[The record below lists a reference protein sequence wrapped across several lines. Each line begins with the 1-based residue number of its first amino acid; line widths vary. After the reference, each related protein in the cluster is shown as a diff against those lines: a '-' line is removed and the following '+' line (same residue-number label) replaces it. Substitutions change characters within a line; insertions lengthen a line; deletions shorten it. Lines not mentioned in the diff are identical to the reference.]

1 MFHLQSLELLHWDYC
16 QRITLPLDG
25 AIITIAGPNGSG
37 KTTLLDAM
45 RTLLGLECS
54 GGRTYKTYARHANA
68 DTAWLRATVDNSPR
82 GRQNSSR
89 PFASSLLYAD
99 QVTLACR
106 IERHGGGSGG
116 DWQRRY
122 MIVDGVQT
130 IEALTERGEKDWM
143 GVEAWKRR
151 LEAAGLT
158 RAIGRVLA
166 LEQGQ
171 TDRLCE
177 LSPRELL
184 RLVFE
189 VFGDQEVLDR
199 YDQARSHQQHLLK
212 EVEQATHEL
221 SHTQEQL
228 SDLANRVNSYQ
239 RYQLRLKERERLATE
254 VLPVLQW
261 SEARQRTAQSL
272 RDLHRQRLFGAND
285 LRNMAAKRAELHAL
299 FQANDAAKQQL
310 LDLEAQRKA
319 ARLAF
324 DAAREAERPGELLS
338 KREDELKAL
347 AAVET
352 DVLELTQRL
361 EELSSRQHAL
371 RESFTRHND
380 QSSKAQAAMASLV
393 GQRLP
398 PPPTDVTRFRRALD
412 DAGIAHHVLAD
423 CIDIAD
429 EAWRAAAEG
438 LLRPSRW
445 VVVLAHS
452 SDEGRAFGLAA
463 KERYRHYVVADGE
476 TVPAVAPKDSLLAAL
491 KINAKIPGW
500 LLRQL
505 GSIRCVKDIKADT
518 ESGAKLGG
526 EWITPE
532 AYYRD
537 GRGGRSLW
545 VEPRDFQYG
554 TSALDARRASLERE
568 LSRYDGELT
577 RVAKEQADV
586 ERQLKDAQRAAQ
598 GHKAA
603 QELSER
609 AAEFAEGRARLP
621 ALRQARVESSTRMG
635 ALEAEHDRALTQ
647 ATRSERD
654 YEAAQGGL
662 KASEENVL
670 RIQRDQEGRRQD
682 LTLAAKASKAARAN
696 FPVSWV
702 GLTKIAALR
711 DEFEN
716 AKQAEIAM
724 RHVQQELDTGLAGKT
739 WETDAAV
746 QDRHARMSVSV
757 LEQTTQL
764 DDRRASNEMAR
775 IAAFNAR
782 ERYIDVLRAT
792 VRRYKKNVQELGEL
806 AGVMAQAELPHLDN
820 DDAVLAQAGL
830 QVRFNFD
837 GKGEVGLNDGEASGG
852 QQVLKSLILL
862 VGLMKDDDSPGGF
875 VFIDEPFAHL
885 DVRNIQLVGH
895 FLRSTRAQYLLTTP
909 ITHNVEVFEPSEITL
924 VTSKK
929 ARGARWAPPIAV
941 LARRPEKSIYD

>member
-16 QRITLPLDG
+16 QRVSMPLDG

-54 GGRTYKTYARHANA
+54 GGRTFRTYARHANA
-68 DTAWLRATVDNSPR
+68 ETAWLRALVDNRPR

-89 PFASSLLYAD
+89 PFGSSLLYAD

-106 IERHGGGSGG
+106 IERHGG

-122 MIVDGVQT
+122 VMVDGVHE
-130 IEALTERGEKDWM
+130 IEALATRPEKDWM
-143 GVEAWKRR
+143 GIEAWKRR

-177 LSPRELL
+177 LSPKELL

-199 YDQARSHQQHLLK
+199 YDQARSHQQQLLK

-221 SHTQEQL
+221 SHTQAQL

-239 RYQLRLKERERLATE
+239 QYQLRLKERERLASE
-254 VLPVLQW
+254 VVPVLQW
-261 SEARQRTAQSL
+261 AELRQRTAQSL
-272 RDLHRQRLFGAND
+272 RELHRQRLFAAHD
-285 LRNMAAKRAELHAL
+285 QRHMADKRAELHRL
-299 FQANDAAKQQL
+299 FEAQQAAKQKL
-310 LDLEAQRKA
+310 LDLESERKA
-319 ARLAF
+319 ARAAF
-324 DAAREAERPGELLS
+324 DAARESERPFELLA
-338 KREDELKAL
+338 KREEELKTL
-347 AAVET
+347 AAVEA
-352 DVLELTQRL
+352 DAQELTQRL
-361 EELSSRQHAL
+361 ESLASQQHGL
-371 RESFTRHND
+371 RESFTRAND
-380 QSSKAQAAMASLV
+380 QSRKAQAALEAMT

-398 PPPTDVTRFRRALD
+398 PPPAEVTRFRRALD
-412 DAGIAHHVLAD
+412 EAGISHHVLAD

-429 EAWRAAAEG
+429 ETWRAAAEG
-438 LLRPSRW
+438 MLRPSRW

-452 SDEGRAFGLAA
+452 SDEGRAFSLAS
-463 KERYRHYVVADGE
+463 KERYRHYVVADAE
-476 TVPAVAPKDSLLAAL
+476 QAPAVAPKDSLLAAL
-491 KINAKIPGW
+491 KINAKVPGW
-500 LLRQL
+500 MLRQL
-505 GSIRCVKDIKADT
+505 GGIRCVKDT
-518 ESGAKLGG
+518 EAGARAGG
-526 EWITPE
+526 EWITPD

-545 VEPRDFQYG
+545 VEPREYQFG
-554 TSALDARRASLERE
+554 VSAMESRRKALEAE
-568 LSRYDGELT
+568 LARYDGELT
-577 RVAKEQADV
+577 RIAKEQAEV

-609 AAEFAEGRARLP
+609 SDEFAEGRARLP
-621 ALRQARVESSTRMG
+621 ALRQARIEASTRMG
-635 ALEAEHDRALTQ
+635 ALEQEHDRALTQ
-647 ATRSERD
+647 STRSERD

-670 RIQRDQEGRRQD
+670 RVQREHESRRQD
-682 LTLAAKASKAARAN
+682 LTLAARASRAARAN
-696 FPVSWV
+696 FPASW
-702 GLTKIAALR
+702 LQPAKLQALR

-716 AKQAEIAM
+716 AKQAEIAA
-724 RHVQQELDTGLAGKT
+724 RHVQAELDTGV
-739 WETDAAV
+739 WETDPQV
-746 QDRHARMSVSV
+746 QERHARMSVSV
-757 LEQTTQL
+757 LEQSTQL

-806 AGVMAQAELPHLDN
+806 AGVLAQAELPHLDN
-820 DDAVLAQAGL
+820 DDTVLAQAGL
-830 QVRFNFD
+830 HVKFNFD

-929 ARGARWAPPIAV
+929 SRGERWAPPIAV
-941 LARRPEKSIYD
+941 LARRPEKALYD

>member
-16 QRITLPLDG
+16 QRVSMPLDG

-54 GGRTYKTYARHANA
+54 GGRTFRTYARHANA
-68 DTAWLRATVDNSPR
+68 ETAWLRALVDNRPR

-89 PFASSLLYAD
+89 PFGSSLLYAD

-106 IERHGGGSGG
+106 IERHGG

-122 MIVDGVQT
+122 VMVDGVHE
-130 IEALTERGEKDWM
+130 IEALASRPEKDWM
-143 GVEAWKRR
+143 GIEAWKRR

-177 LSPRELL
+177 LSPKELL

-199 YDQARSHQQHLLK
+199 YDQARSHQQQLLK

-221 SHTQEQL
+221 SHTQAQL

-239 RYQLRLKERERLATE
+239 QYQLRLKERERLASE
-254 VLPVLQW
+254 VVPVLQW
-261 SEARQRTAQSL
+261 AESRQRTAQSL
-272 RDLHRQRLFGAND
+272 RELHRQRLFAAHD
-285 LRNMAAKRAELHAL
+285 QRHMADKRAELHRL
-299 FQANDAAKQQL
+299 FEAQQAAKQKL
-310 LDLEAQRKA
+310 LDLESERKA
-319 ARLAF
+319 ARAAF
-324 DAAREAERPGELLS
+324 DAARESERPFELLA
-338 KREDELKAL
+338 KREEELKTL
-347 AAVET
+347 AAVEA
-352 DVLELTQRL
+352 DAQELTQRL
-361 EELSSRQHAL
+361 ESLASQQHAL
-371 RESFTRHND
+371 RESFTRAND
-380 QSSKAQAAMASLV
+380 QSRKAQAALEAMT

-398 PPPTDVTRFRRALD
+398 PPPAEVTRFRRALD
-412 DAGIAHHVLAD
+412 EAGITHHVLAD

-429 EAWRAAAEG
+429 ETWRAAAEG
-438 LLRPSRW
+438 MLRPSRW

-452 SDEGRAFGLAA
+452 SDEGRAFGLAS
-463 KERYRHYVVADGE
+463 KERYRHYVVADAE
-476 TVPAVAPKDSLLAAL
+476 HAPAVAPKDSLLAAL
-491 KINAKIPGW
+491 KINAKVPGW
-500 LLRQL
+500 MLRQL
-505 GSIRCVKDIKADT
+505 GGIRCVKDT
-518 ESGAKLGG
+518 EAGARAGG
-526 EWITPE
+526 EWITPD

-545 VEPRDFQYG
+545 VEPREYQFG
-554 TSALDARRASLERE
+554 VSAMESRRKALEAE
-568 LSRYDGELT
+568 LARYDGELT
-577 RVAKEQADV
+577 RIAKEEV

-603 QELSER
+603 KELSER
-609 AAEFAEGRARLP
+609 SDEFAEGRARLP
-621 ALRQARVESSTRMG
+621 ALRQARIEASTRMG
-635 ALEAEHDRALTQ
+635 ALEQEHDRALTQ
-647 ATRSERD
+647 STRSERD

-670 RIQRDQEGRRQD
+670 RVQREHENRRQD
-682 LTLAAKASKAARAN
+682 LTLAARASREARAS
-696 FPVSWV
+696 FPASWV
-702 GLTKIAALR
+702 QPAKLQALR

-716 AKQAEIAM
+716 AKQAEIAA
-724 RHVQQELDTGLAGKT
+724 RHVQAELDTGV
-739 WETDAAV
+739 WETDPQV
-746 QDRHARMSVSV
+746 QERHARMSVSV
-757 LEQTTQL
+757 LEQSTQL

-806 AGVMAQAELPHLDN
+806 AGVLAQAELPHLDN
-820 DDAVLAQAGL
+820 DDTVLAQAGL
-830 QVRFNFD
+830 HVKFNFD

-929 ARGARWAPPIAV
+929 SRGERWAPPIAV
-941 LARRPEKSIYD
+941 LARRPEKALYD

>member
-16 QRITLPLDG
+16 RRVSMPLDG
-25 AIITIAGPNGSG
+25 NIITIAGPNGSG

-68 DTAWLRATVDNSPR
+68 EHAWLRALVDNRPR

-106 IERHGGGSGG
+106 ISRQGG
-116 DWQRRY
+116 DWVRRY
-122 MIVDGVQT
+122 ILVDGVHE
-130 IEALTERGEKDWM
+130 IEELDTKADKDWL
-143 GVEAWKRR
+143 GIEAWKKR

-177 LSPRELL
+177 LSPKELL

-199 YDQARSHQQHLLK
+199 YELARNHQQQLVK
-212 EVEQATHEL
+212 EVEQAQHEL
-221 SHTQEQL
+221 SHAQAQL
-228 SDLANRVNSYQ
+228 SDLSNRVNSYQ
-239 RYQLRLKERERLATE
+239 QYQLRLKERERLATE
-254 VLPVLQW
+254 VVPVLQW
-261 SEARQRTAQSL
+261 SEQRQRTAQQL
-272 RDLHRQRLFGAND
+272 RELHRQRLFARSDERGISD
-285 LRNMAAKRAELHAL
+285 KRAQLLAL
-299 FQANDAAKQQL
+299 FKAQEAARDKL
-310 LDLEAQRKA
+310 ADLEQQRKEARQAFEA
-319 ARLAF
+319 AR
-324 DAAREAERPGELLS
+324 DGERPMEQLA
-338 KREDELKAL
+338 KREDDLKAL

-352 DVLELTQRL
+352 DGAALTAKL
-361 EELSSRQHAL
+361 EELGTRQHQL
-371 RESFTRHND
+371 RESFTRQND
-380 QSSKAQAAMASLV
+380 QQRKAQQAMDELTGHRV
-393 GQRLP
+393 P
-398 PPPTDVTRFRRALD
+398 PPPSEVTRFRKALD
-412 DAGIAHHVLAD
+412 EAGIAHHVLAD
-423 CIDIAD
+423 AIDIAD
-429 EAWRAAAEG
+429 DAWRAAAEG
-438 LLRPSRW
+438 FLRPSRW
-445 VVVLAHS
+445 VVVLARS
-452 SDEGRAFGLAA
+452 SDEGQAYRIASR
-463 KERYRHYVVADGE
+463 ERYRHYVVADGE
-476 TVPAVAPKDSLLAAL
+476 HAPAVSPKDSLLSVL
-491 KINAKIPGW
+491 KFNAKAPGW

-505 GSIRCVKDIKADT
+505 ASIRCVADT
-518 ESGAKLGG
+518 EKGAQAGG
-526 EWITPE
+526 EWITTE

-545 VEPRDFQYG
+545 VEPREYQFGD
-554 TSALDARRASLERE
+554 SALDARRASL
-568 LSRYDGELT
+568 DKELT
-577 RVAKEQADV
+577 RYDLELSKLAKEQLEI

-603 QELSER
+603 QELVER
-609 AAEFAEGRARLP
+609 AEEFAEARARLP
-621 ALRQARVESSTRMG
+621 GLRQSRIEAATRMA
-635 ALEAEHDRALTQ
+635 ALDQEHDRTVAA
-647 ATRSERD
+647 ATRTERD
-654 YEAAQGGL
+654 YESAQASL
-662 KASEENVL
+662 KASEDNVL
-670 RIQRDQEGRRQD
+670 RAERDWAGKRDD
-682 LTLAAKASKAARAN
+682 LIATARASREARAK
-696 FPVSWV
+696 FPAAWV
-702 GLTKIAALR
+702 HPMRLQALR

-716 AKQAEIAM
+716 AKQAEIAS
-724 RHVQQELDTGLAGKT
+724 RHVQQELDTGV
-739 WETDAAV
+739 WETDAGV
-746 QDRHARMSVSV
+746 QERHARMQVAV

-806 AGVMAQAELPHLDN
+806 AGVHAQAELPHLDN
-820 DDAVLAQAGL
+820 DDTVLAQAGL
-830 QVRFNFD
+830 HVKFNFD

-862 VGLMKDDDSPGGF
+862 VGLMKDDDAPGGF

-895 FLRSTRAQYLLTTP
+895 FLKSTRAQYLLTTP

-929 ARGARWAPPIAV
+929 PRGERWAPPIAV
-941 LARRPEKSIYD
+941 LARRPEKSVYG

>member
-16 QRITLPLDG
+16 RRVSMPLDG

-68 DTAWLRATVDNSPR
+68 ESAWLRALVDNRPR

-99 QVTLACR
+99 QVTLVCR
-106 IERHGGGSGG
+106 IERHGG

-122 MIVDGVQT
+122 MMVDGVHE
-130 IEALTERGEKDWM
+130 IEALAERGDKDWM
-143 GVEAWKRR
+143 GIEAWRRR

-177 LSPRELL
+177 LSPKELL

-221 SHTQEQL
+221 SHTQAQL
-228 SDLANRVNSYQ
+228 SDLANRVNSFQ
-239 RYQLRLKERERLATE
+239 QYQLRQKERERLATE

-261 SEARQRTAQSL
+261 SEARARTAQGL
-272 RDLHRQRLFGAND
+272 RELHRQRLFAGAD
-285 LRNMAAKRAELHAL
+285 ARQQAARRAELHSLFEAL
-299 FQANDAAKQQL
+299 ERAKQRL
-310 LDLEAQRKA
+310 VELEAERRQTRA
-319 ARLAF
+319 AF
-324 DAAREAERPGELLS
+324 DAAREAERPLELLA
-338 KREDELKAL
+338 KREEELRTL

-352 DVLELTQRL
+352 DAQELAQRV
-361 EELSSRQHAL
+361 EQLSGEQHRL
-371 RESFTRHND
+371 REAFTRAND
-380 QSSKAQAAMASLV
+380 QSRKAQAALEALS

-398 PPPTDVTRFRRALD
+398 PPPAEVTRFRRALD

-429 EAWRAAAEG
+429 ESWRAAAEG
-438 LLRPSRW
+438 MLRPSRW
-445 VVVLAHS
+445 VVVLQRSGDEAH
-452 SDEGRAFGLAA
+452 AFALASR
-463 KERYRHYVVADGE
+463 ERYRHYVVAE
-476 TVPAVAPKDSLLAAL
+476 AENVPASVPPDSLLAAL
-491 KINAKIPGW
+491 RFNAKAPGW
-500 LLRQL
+500 LIRQL
-505 GSIRCVKDIKADT
+505 GGIRRVKDT
-518 ESGAKLGG
+518 EAGAKVGG
-526 EWITPE
+526 EWITPD
-532 AYYRD
+532 AYYKD

-545 VEPRDFQYG
+545 VEPRDFQFG
-554 TSALDARRASLERE
+554 VSALESRRKALESELNRYDAE
-568 LSRYDGELT
+568 LSRI
-577 RVAKEQADV
+577 AKEQAEV
-586 ERQLKDAQRAAQ
+586 ERQFKDAQRAAL

-603 QELSER
+603 QELAEKAEDF
-609 AAEFAEGRARLP
+609 AAVRERLP
-621 ALRQARVESSTRMG
+621 ALRQARVEASGRMT
-635 ALEAEHDRALTQ
+635 ALDAEHDRALTQ
-647 ATRSERD
+647 HSRSERD
-654 YEAAQGGL
+654 YESAQASL
-662 KASEENVL
+662 KASEENVG
-670 RIQRDQEGRRQD
+670 RAQREHEGRKRELLAQARESR
-682 LTLAAKASKAARAN
+682 AAKARFPAA
-696 FPVSWV
+696 WV
-702 GLTKIAALR
+702 TPAALQALR

-716 AKQAEIAM
+716 AKQAEIAG
-724 RHVQQELDTGLAGKT
+724 RHVQAELENGV
-739 WETDAAV
+739 WETDPQV

-757 LEQTTQL
+757 LEQTAQL

-820 DDAVLAQAGL
+820 DDMVLAQAGL
-830 QVRFNFD
+830 QVKFNFD

-929 ARGARWAPPIAV
+929 PRGERWAPPIAV

>member
-16 QRITLPLDG
+16 QRVSMPLDG

-54 GGRTYKTYARHANA
+54 GGRTFRTYARHANA
-68 DTAWLRATVDNSPR
+68 ETAWLRALVDNRPR

-89 PFASSLLYAD
+89 PFGSSLLYAD

-106 IERHGGGSGG
+106 IERHGG

-122 MIVDGVQT
+122 VMVDGVHE
-130 IEALTERGEKDWM
+130 IEALATRPEKDWM
-143 GVEAWKRR
+143 GIEAWKRR

-177 LSPRELL
+177 LSPKELL

-199 YDQARSHQQHLLK
+199 YDQARSHQQQLLK

-221 SHTQEQL
+221 SHTQAQL

-239 RYQLRLKERERLATE
+239 QYQLRLKERERLASE
-254 VLPVLQW
+254 VVPVLQW
-261 SEARQRTAQSL
+261 AESRQRAAHSL
-272 RDLHRQRLFGAND
+272 RELHRQRLFAAHD
-285 LRNMAAKRAELHAL
+285 QRHMADKRAELHRL
-299 FQANDAAKQQL
+299 FEAQQAAKQKL
-310 LDLEAQRKA
+310 LDLESERKA
-319 ARLAF
+319 ARAAF
-324 DAAREAERPGELLS
+324 DAARESERPFELLA
-338 KREDELKAL
+338 KREEELKTL
-347 AAVET
+347 AAVEA
-352 DVLELTQRL
+352 DAQELTQRL
-361 EELSSRQHAL
+361 ESLASQQHGL
-371 RESFTRHND
+371 RESFTRAND
-380 QSSKAQAAMASLV
+380 QSRKAQAALEAMT

-398 PPPTDVTRFRRALD
+398 PPPAEVTRFRRALD
-412 DAGIAHHVLAD
+412 EAGITHHVLAD

-429 EAWRAAAEG
+429 ETWRAAAEG
-438 LLRPSRW
+438 MLRPSRW
-445 VVVLAHS
+445 VVVLAHG

-463 KERYRHYVVADGE
+463 KERYRHYVVADAE
-476 TVPAVAPKDSLLAAL
+476 HAPAVAPKDSLLAAL
-491 KINAKIPGW
+491 KINAKVPGW
-500 LLRQL
+500 MLRQL
-505 GSIRCVKDIKADT
+505 GGIRCVKDT
-518 ESGAKLGG
+518 EAGARAGG
-526 EWITPE
+526 EWITPD

-545 VEPRDFQYG
+545 VEPREYQFG
-554 TSALDARRASLERE
+554 VSAMESRRKALEAE
-568 LSRYDGELT
+568 LARYDGELT
-577 RVAKEQADV
+577 RIAKEQAEV

-603 QELSER
+603 KELSER
-609 AAEFAEGRARLP
+609 SDEFAEGRARLP
-621 ALRQARVESSTRMG
+621 ALRQARIEASTRMG
-635 ALEAEHDRALTQ
+635 ALEQEHDRALTQ
-647 ATRSERD
+647 STRSERD

-670 RIQRDQEGRRQD
+670 RVQREHESRRQD
-682 LTLAAKASKAARAN
+682 LTLAARASREARAN
-696 FPVSWV
+696 FPASWV
-702 GLTKIAALR
+702 QPAKLQALR

-716 AKQAEIAM
+716 AKQAEIAA
-724 RHVQQELDTGLAGKT
+724 RHVQAELDTGV
-739 WETDAAV
+739 WETDPQV
-746 QDRHARMSVSV
+746 QERHARMSVSV
-757 LEQTTQL
+757 LEQSTQL

-806 AGVMAQAELPHLDN
+806 AGVLAQAELPHLDN
-820 DDAVLAQAGL
+820 DDTVLAQAGL
-830 QVRFNFD
+830 QVKFNFD

-929 ARGARWAPPIAV
+929 SRGERWAPPIAV
-941 LARRPEKSIYD
+941 LARRPEKALYD

>member
-16 QRITLPLDG
+16 QRVSMPLDG

-68 DTAWLRATVDNSPR
+68 ETAWLRALVDNRAR

-89 PFASSLLYAD
+89 PFASSLLYSD

-106 IERHGGGSGG
+106 IERHGG

-122 MIVDGVQT
+122 VMLDGVHE
-130 IEALTERGEKDWM
+130 IEALAEKAEKDWL
-143 GVEAWKRR
+143 GIEAWKRR

-177 LSPRELL
+177 LSPKELL

-199 YDQARSHQQHLLK
+199 YDQARSHQQSLLK
-212 EVEQATHEL
+212 EVEQAAHEL
-221 SHTQEQL
+221 SHTQAQL

-239 RYQLRLKERERLATE
+239 QYQLRLKERERLATE
-254 VLPVLQW
+254 VVPVLQW
-261 SEARQRTAQSL
+261 AESRTRTAQNL
-272 RDLHRQRLFGAND
+272 RDLHRQRLFAASD
-285 LRNMAAKRAELHAL
+285 KRQMSAKRAELHAL
-299 FQANDAAKQQL
+299 HLGHEAAKQKL
-310 LDLEAQRKA
+310 VDLEAERKL
-319 ARLAF
+319 ARSAF
-324 DAAREAERPGELLS
+324 DSAREAERPVELLA
-338 KREDELKAL
+338 KREEELKAL
-347 AAVET
+347 AAVES
-352 DVLELTQRL
+352 DGQELTQRL
-361 EELSSRQHAL
+361 EELSSRQHTL
-371 RESFTRHND
+371 RESFTRQND
-380 QSSKAQAAMASLV
+380 QSRKAQAAMEALS

-398 PPPTDVTRFRRALD
+398 PPPPEVTRFRRALD
-412 DAGIAHHVLAD
+412 EAGIAHHVLAD

-476 TVPAVAPKDSLLAAL
+476 NAPAQAPKDSLLAAL
-491 KINAKIPGW
+491 KINAKLPGW

-505 GSIRCVKDIKADT
+505 ATIRCVKDTDT
-518 ESGAKLGG
+518 GAKAGG

-545 VEPRDFQYG
+545 VEARDYQFG
-554 TSALDARRASLERE
+554 TSALDSRRASLERE
-568 LSRYDGELT
+568 LSRYDSELS
-577 RVAKEQADV
+577 RIAKEQAEV
-586 ERQLKDAQRAAQ
+586 ERQLKDVQRAAQ

-603 QELSER
+603 RELAER
-609 AAEFAEGRARLP
+609 ADEFAEGRARL
-621 ALRQARVESSTRMG
+621 AGLRQARIEAATRMA
-635 ALEAEHDRALTQ
+635 ALDAEHDRALTA

-670 RIQRDQEGRRQD
+670 RVLREHESRRQD
-682 LTLAAKASKAARAN
+682 LALAAKASREARER
-696 FPVSWV
+696 FPASWTLPAKV
-702 GLTKIAALR
+702 QALR

-716 AKQAEIAM
+716 AKQAEIAA
-724 RHVQQELDTGLAGKT
+724 RHVQQELDTGV
-739 WETDAAV
+739 WETDPAV
-746 QDRHARMSVSV
+746 QERHARMNVSV
-757 LEQTTQL
+757 LEQSSQL
-764 DDRRASNEMAR
+764 EDRRASNEMAR

-820 DDAVLAQAGL
+820 DDMVLAQAGL
-830 QVRFNFD
+830 HVRFNFD

-862 VGLMKDDDSPGGF
+862 VGLMKDDETPGGF

-895 FLRSTRAQYLLTTP
+895 FLRSTRAQYVLTTP
-909 ITHNVEVFEPSEITL
+909 ITHNVEVFEPADITL

-929 ARGARWAPPIAV
+929 AKGARWAPPIGV
-941 LARRPEKSIYD
+941 LQRRVQTFEG

>member
-16 QRITLPLDG
+16 RRVSMPLDG
-25 AIITIAGPNGSG
+25 NIITIAGPNGSG

-68 DTAWLRATVDNSPR
+68 ETAWLRALVDNRPR

-89 PFASSLLYAD
+89 PFASSLLYSD

-106 IERHGGGSGG
+106 ISRQGG
-116 DWQRRY
+116 DWVRRY
-122 MIVDGVQT
+122 IVADGVNE
-130 IEALTERGEKDWM
+130 IEALDVKPDKDWL
-143 GVEAWKRR
+143 GIEAWKKR

-177 LSPRELL
+177 LSPKELL

-199 YDQARSHQQHLLK
+199 YELARNHQQQLLK
-212 EVEQATHEL
+212 EVDQATHEL
-221 SHTQEQL
+221 SHAQAQL
-228 SDLANRVNSYQ
+228 SDLSNRVNSYQ
-239 RYQLRLKERERLATE
+239 QYQLRLKERERLATE
-254 VLPVLQW
+254 VVPVLQW
-261 SEARQRTAQSL
+261 SEQRQRTAQQL
-272 RDLHRQRLFGAND
+272 RELHRQRLFARSDERGMSD
-285 LRNMAAKRAELHAL
+285 KRAHLLAL
-299 FQANDAAKQQL
+299 FQAQ
-310 LDLEAQRKA
+310 
-319 ARLAF
+319 
-324 DAAREAERPGELLS
+324 DAARNRLSELETQRKEARQAFEAARDGERPMEQLV
-338 KREDELKAL
+338 KREEDLKAL

-352 DVLELTQRL
+352 DGAALTSRL
-361 EELSSRQHAL
+361 EELGTRQHQL
-371 RESFTRHND
+371 RESFTRQND
-380 QSSKAQAAMASLV
+380 QLRKAQAAMDELT

-398 PPPTDVTRFRRALD
+398 PPPQEVTRFRKALD
-412 DAGIAHHVLAD
+412 EAGIQHHVLAD
-423 CIDIAD
+423 CIDISD
-429 EAWRAAAEG
+429 DQWRAAAEG
-438 LLRPSRW
+438 FLRPSRW
-445 VVVLAHS
+445 VVVLAHG
-452 SDEGRAFGLAA
+452 SDESQAYRLASR
-463 KERYRHYVVADGE
+463 ERYRHYVVADGE
-476 TVPAVAPKDSLLAAL
+476 HAPTVSPKDSLLSVL
-491 KINAKIPGW
+491 KFNAKAPGW

-505 GSIRCVKDIKADT
+505 ASIRCVADT
-518 ESGAKLGG
+518 DQGARAGG
-526 EWITPE
+526 EWITPD

-545 VEPRDFQYG
+545 VEPREFQFG
-554 TSALDARRASLERE
+554 VSALDARRASLEKELARYDLE
-568 LSRYDGELT
+568 LSKI
-577 RVAKEQADV
+577 AKEQV
-586 ERQLKDAQRAAQ
+586 EIERQLKDAQRAAQ

-603 QELSER
+603 QELVER
-609 AAEFAEGRARLP
+609 AEEFAQARARLP
-621 ALRQARVESSTRMG
+621 GLRQSRIEAATRM
-635 ALEAEHDRALTQ
+635 ATLDQEHDRAVAQ
-647 ATRSERD
+647 NTRTERD
-654 YEAAQGGL
+654 YEAAQASL
-662 KASEENVL
+662 KASEDNVS
-670 RIQRDQEGRRQD
+670 RAERDWASRRDD
-682 LTLAAKASKAARAN
+682 LLAQARASKEAKSR
-696 FPVSWV
+696 FPSGWV
-702 GLTKIAALR
+702 HPLRLVALR

-716 AKQAEIAM
+716 AKQAEIAS
-724 RHVQQELDTGLAGKT
+724 RHVQQELDTGV
-739 WETDAAV
+739 WETDPQV
-746 QDRHARMSVSV
+746 QDRHARMQVAV

-806 AGVMAQAELPHLDN
+806 AGVHAQAELPHLDN
-820 DDAVLAQAGL
+820 DDTVLAQAGL
-830 QVRFNFD
+830 HVKFNFD

-862 VGLMKDDDSPGGF
+862 VGLMKDDDAPGGF

-895 FLRSTRAQYLLTTP
+895 FLKSTRAQYLLTTP

-929 ARGARWAPPIAV
+929 PRGERWAPPIAV
-941 LARRPEKSIYD
+941 LARRPEVSVYG

>member
-16 QRITLPLDG
+16 RRVSMPLDG
-25 AIITIAGPNGSG
+25 NIITIAGPNGSG

-68 DTAWLRATVDNSPR
+68 EHAWLRALVDNRPR

-106 IERHGGGSGG
+106 ISRQGG
-116 DWQRRY
+116 DWVRRY
-122 MIVDGVQT
+122 ILVDGVHE
-130 IEALTERGEKDWM
+130 IEELDTKADKDWL
-143 GVEAWKRR
+143 GIEAWKKR

-177 LSPRELL
+177 LSPKELL

-199 YDQARSHQQHLLK
+199 YELARNHQQQLVK
-212 EVEQATHEL
+212 EVEQAQHEL
-221 SHTQEQL
+221 SHAQAQL
-228 SDLANRVNSYQ
+228 SDLSNRVNSYQ
-239 RYQLRLKERERLATE
+239 QYQLRLKERERLATE
-254 VLPVLQW
+254 VVPVLQW
-261 SEARQRTAQSL
+261 SEQRQRTAQQL
-272 RDLHRQRLFGAND
+272 RELHRQRLFARSDERGISDKRAQ
-285 LRNMAAKRAELHAL
+285 LLALFKAQEAAKDKLA
-299 FQANDAAKQQL
+299 
-310 LDLEAQRKA
+310 DLEQQRKQ
-319 ARLAF
+319 ARQAF
-324 DAAREAERPGELLS
+324 EAAREGERPMEQLA
-338 KREDELKAL
+338 KREDDLKAL

-352 DVLELTQRL
+352 DGAALTAKL
-361 EELSSRQHAL
+361 EELGTRQHQL
-371 RESFTRHND
+371 RESFTRQND
-380 QSSKAQAAMASLV
+380 QQRKAQQAMDELTGHRV
-393 GQRLP
+393 P
-398 PPPTDVTRFRRALD
+398 PPPSEVTRFRKALD
-412 DAGIAHHVLAD
+412 EAGIAHHVLAD
-423 CIDIAD
+423 AIDIAD
-429 EAWRAAAEG
+429 DQWRAAAEG
-438 LLRPSRW
+438 FLRPSRW
-445 VVVLAHS
+445 VVVLARA
-452 SDEGRAFGLAA
+452 SDESQAYRIASR
-463 KERYRHYVVADGE
+463 ERYRHYVVADGE
-476 TVPAVAPKDSLLAAL
+476 HAPAVSPKDSLLSVL
-491 KINAKIPGW
+491 KFNAKAPGW

-505 GSIRCVKDIKADT
+505 ASIRCVADT
-518 ESGAKLGG
+518 EKGAQAGG
-526 EWITPE
+526 EWITTE

-545 VEPRDFQYG
+545 VEPREYQFGD
-554 TSALDARRASLERE
+554 SALDARRASL
-568 LSRYDGELT
+568 DKELT
-577 RVAKEQADV
+577 RYDLELSKLAKEQLEI

-603 QELSER
+603 QELVER
-609 AAEFAEGRARLP
+609 AEEFAEARARLP
-621 ALRQARVESSTRMG
+621 GLRQSRIEAATRMA
-635 ALEAEHDRALTQ
+635 ALDQEHDRTVAA
-647 ATRSERD
+647 ATRTERD
-654 YEAAQGGL
+654 YESAQASL
-662 KASEENVL
+662 KASEDNVL
-670 RIQRDQEGRRQD
+670 RAERDWAGKRDD
-682 LTLAAKASKAARAN
+682 LIATARASREARTK
-696 FPVSWV
+696 FPAAWV
-702 GLTKIAALR
+702 HPMRLQALR

-716 AKQAEIAM
+716 AKQAEIAS
-724 RHVQQELDTGLAGKT
+724 RHVQQELDTGV
-739 WETDAAV
+739 WETDAGV
-746 QDRHARMSVSV
+746 QERHARMQVAV

-806 AGVMAQAELPHLDN
+806 AGVHAQAELPHLDN
-820 DDAVLAQAGL
+820 DDTVLAQAGL
-830 QVRFNFD
+830 HVKFNFD

-862 VGLMKDDDSPGGF
+862 VGLMKDDDAPGGF

-895 FLRSTRAQYLLTTP
+895 FLKSTRAQYLLTTP

-929 ARGARWAPPIAV
+929 PRGERWAPPIAV
-941 LARRPEKSIYD
+941 LARRPEKSVYG

>member
-16 QRITLPLDG
+16 RRVSMPLDG
-25 AIITIAGPNGSG
+25 NIITIAGPNGSG

-68 DTAWLRATVDNSPR
+68 ETAWLRALVDNRPR

-106 IERHGGGSGG
+106 ISRQGG
-116 DWQRRY
+116 DWVRRY
-122 MIVDGVQT
+122 IVADGVNE
-130 IEALTERGEKDWM
+130 IEALDQKPDKDWL
-143 GVEAWKRR
+143 GIEAWKKR

-177 LSPRELL
+177 LSPKELL

-199 YDQARSHQQHLLK
+199 YELARNHQQQLLK
-212 EVEQATHEL
+212 EVEQAAHEL
-221 SHTQEQL
+221 SHAQAQL
-228 SDLANRVNSYQ
+228 SDLSNRVNSYQ
-239 RYQLRLKERERLATE
+239 QYQLRLKERERLATE
-254 VLPVLQW
+254 VVPVLQW
-261 SEARQRTAQSL
+261 SEQRQRTAQQL
-272 RDLHRQRLFGAND
+272 RELHRQRLFARSDARG
-285 LRNMAAKRAELHAL
+285 MSEKRAHLMSL
-299 FQANDAAKQQL
+299 FQAQEAARHRL
-310 LDLEAQRKA
+310 SELETQRKEARQAFEA
-319 ARLAF
+319 AR
-324 DAAREAERPGELLS
+324 DGERPMEQLV
-338 KREDELKAL
+338 KREEDLKAL

-352 DVLELTQRL
+352 DGAALTTRL
-361 EELSSRQHAL
+361 EELGTRQHQL

-380 QSSKAQAAMASLV
+380 QLRKAQAAMDELT

-398 PPPTDVTRFRRALD
+398 PPPQEVTRFRKALD
-412 DAGIAHHVLAD
+412 EAGIAHHVLAD
-423 CIDIAD
+423 CIDISD
-429 EAWRAAAEG
+429 DQWRAAAEG
-438 LLRPSRW
+438 FLRPSRW

-452 SDEGRAFGLAA
+452 SDESQAYRLASR
-463 KERYRHYVVADGE
+463 ERYRHYVVADGE
-476 TVPAVAPKDSLLAAL
+476 QAPAVSPKGSLLSVL
-491 KINAKIPGW
+491 KFNAKAPGW

-505 GSIRCVKDIKADT
+505 ASIRCVADT
-518 ESGAKLGG
+518 EEGARAGG
-526 EWITPE
+526 EWITPD

-545 VEPRDFQYG
+545 VELREFQFG
-554 TSALDARRASLERE
+554 VSALDARRASLEKELARYDLE
-568 LSRYDGELT
+568 LSRI
-577 RVAKEQADV
+577 AKEQVDI

-603 QELSER
+603 LELVERSE
-609 AAEFAEGRARLP
+609 EFAQARARLP
-621 ALRQARVESSTRMG
+621 GLRQSRIEASTRM
-635 ALEAEHDRALTQ
+635 ASLDQEHDRVVAQ
-647 ATRSERD
+647 GTRSERD
-654 YEAAQGGL
+654 YEAAQASL
-662 KASEENVL
+662 KASEDNVS
-670 RIQRDQEGRRQD
+670 RAERDWGSRRDD
-682 LTLAAKASKAARAN
+682 LMAQARLSREARAR
-696 FPVSWV
+696 FPSGWTHPAR
-702 GLTKIAALR
+702 LASLR

-716 AKQAEIAM
+716 AKQAEIAA
-724 RHVQQELDTGLAGKT
+724 RHVQQELDTGV
-739 WETDAAV
+739 WETDPQV
-746 QDRHARMSVSV
+746 QDRHARMQVAV

-806 AGVMAQAELPHLDN
+806 AGVHAQAELPHLDN
-820 DDAVLAQAGL
+820 DDTVLAQAGL
-830 QVRFNFD
+830 HVKFNFD

-895 FLRSTRAQYLLTTP
+895 FLKSTRAQYLLTTP

-929 ARGARWAPPIAV
+929 PRGERWAPPIAV
-941 LARRPEKSIYD
+941 LARRPEVSVYG

>member
-16 QRITLPLDG
+16 RRVSMPLDG

-68 DTAWLRATVDNSPR
+68 ESAWLRALVDNRPR

-99 QVTLACR
+99 QVTLVCR
-106 IERHGGGSGG
+106 IERHGG

-122 MIVDGVQT
+122 MMMDGVHE
-130 IEALTERGEKDWM
+130 IEALAERGDKDWM
-143 GVEAWKRR
+143 GIEAWRRR

-177 LSPRELL
+177 LSPKELL

-221 SHTQEQL
+221 SHTQAQL
-228 SDLANRVNSYQ
+228 SDLANRVNSFQ
-239 RYQLRLKERERLATE
+239 QYQLRQKERERLATE

-261 SEARQRTAQSL
+261 SEARARTAQGL
-272 RDLHRQRLFGAND
+272 RELHRQRLFAGAD
-285 LRNMAAKRAELHAL
+285 ARQQAARRAELHGL
-299 FQANDAAKQQL
+299 FEAQERAKQRL
-310 LDLEAQRKA
+310 VELETERRQTRA
-319 ARLAF
+319 AF
-324 DAAREAERPGELLS
+324 DAAREAERPLELLA
-338 KREDELKAL
+338 KREEELRTL

-352 DVLELTQRL
+352 DAQELAQRV
-361 EELSSRQHAL
+361 EQLSGEQHRL
-371 RESFTRHND
+371 REGFTRAND
-380 QSSKAQAAMASLV
+380 QSRKAQAALEALS

-398 PPPTDVTRFRRALD
+398 PPPAEVTRFRRALD

-438 LLRPSRW
+438 MLRPSRW
-445 VVVLAHS
+445 VVVLQRSGDEAH
-452 SDEGRAFGLAA
+452 AFALASR
-463 KERYRHYVVADGE
+463 ERYRHYVVAE
-476 TVPAVAPKDSLLAAL
+476 AENVPASVPPDSLLAAL
-491 KINAKIPGW
+491 RFNAKAPGW
-500 LLRQL
+500 LIRQL
-505 GSIRCVKDIKADT
+505 GGIRRVKDT
-518 ESGAKLGG
+518 EAGAKVGG
-526 EWITPE
+526 EWITPD
-532 AYYRD
+532 AYYKD

-545 VEPRDFQYG
+545 VEPRDFQFG
-554 TSALDARRASLERE
+554 VSALESRRKALESELNRYDAE
-568 LSRYDGELT
+568 LSRI
-577 RVAKEQADV
+577 AKEQAEV
-586 ERQLKDAQRAAQ
+586 ERQFKDAQRAAQ

-603 QELSER
+603 QELAEKAEDF
-609 AAEFAEGRARLP
+609 AAVRERLP
-621 ALRQARVESSTRMG
+621 ALRQARVEASGRMT
-635 ALEAEHDRALTQ
+635 ALDAEHDRALTQ
-647 ATRSERD
+647 HSRSERD
-654 YEAAQGGL
+654 YESAQASL
-662 KASEENVL
+662 KASEENVG
-670 RIQRDQEGRRQD
+670 RAQREHEGRKRELLAQARESR
-682 LTLAAKASKAARAN
+682 AAKARFPAA
-696 FPVSWV
+696 WV
-702 GLTKIAALR
+702 TPATVQALR

-716 AKQAEIAM
+716 AKQAEIAG
-724 RHVQQELDTGLAGKT
+724 RHVQAELENGV
-739 WETDAAV
+739 WETDPQV

-757 LEQTTQL
+757 LEQTAQL

-820 DDAVLAQAGL
+820 DDMVLAQAGL
-830 QVRFNFD
+830 QVKFNFD

-929 ARGARWAPPIAV
+929 PRGERWAPPIAV

>member
-16 QRITLPLDG
+16 RRVSMPLDG
-25 AIITIAGPNGSG
+25 NIITIAGPNGSG

-68 DTAWLRATVDNSPR
+68 EHAWLRALVDNRPR

-89 PFASSLLYAD
+89 PFASSLLYSD

-106 IERHGGGSGG
+106 ISRQGG
-116 DWQRRY
+116 DWVRRY
-122 MIVDGVQT
+122 IVADGVHE
-130 IEALTERGEKDWM
+130 IEELDTKGDKDWL
-143 GVEAWKRR
+143 GIEAWKKR

-177 LSPRELL
+177 LSPKELL

-199 YDQARSHQQHLLK
+199 YELARNHQQQLLK
-212 EVEQATHEL
+212 EVEQSSHEL
-221 SHTQEQL
+221 SHAQAQL

-239 RYQLRLKERERLATE
+239 QYQLRLKERERLATE
-254 VLPVLQW
+254 VVPVLQW
-261 SEARQRTAQSL
+261 SEQRQRTAQQL
-272 RDLHRQRLFGAND
+272 RELHRQRLFARSDERGISD
-285 LRNMAAKRAELHAL
+285 KRAHLLAL
-299 FQANDAAKQQL
+299 FKAQEAARDKL
-310 LDLEAQRKA
+310 SELEAQRKEARQAFEA
-319 ARLAF
+319 AR
-324 DAAREAERPGELLS
+324 DGERPMEQLA
-338 KREDELKAL
+338 KREDDLKAL

-352 DVLELTQRL
+352 DGAALTAKL
-361 EELSSRQHAL
+361 EELGTRQHQL
-371 RESFTRHND
+371 RESFTRQND
-380 QSSKAQAAMASLV
+380 QQRKAQAAMDELT

-398 PPPTDVTRFRRALD
+398 PPPVEVTRFRKALD
-412 DAGIAHHVLAD
+412 EAGIAHHVLAD
-423 CIDIAD
+423 AIDIAD
-429 EAWRAAAEG
+429 DQWRAAAEG
-438 LLRPSRW
+438 FLRPSRW
-445 VVVLAHS
+445 VVVLARA
-452 SDEGRAFGLAA
+452 SDESQAYRIASR
-463 KERYRHYVVADGE
+463 ERYRHYVVADGE
-476 TVPAVAPKDSLLAAL
+476 HAPAVSPKDSLLSVL
-491 KINAKIPGW
+491 KFNAKAPGW

-505 GSIRCVKDIKADT
+505 ASIRCVADT
-518 ESGAKLGG
+518 EKGAQAGG
-526 EWITPE
+526 EWITTE

-545 VEPRDFQYG
+545 VEPREYQFGD
-554 TSALDARRASLERE
+554 SALDARRASL
-568 LSRYDGELT
+568 DKELT
-577 RVAKEQADV
+577 RYDLELSKLAKEQLEI

-603 QELSER
+603 QELVER
-609 AAEFAEGRARLP
+609 AEEFAEARARLP
-621 ALRQARVESSTRMG
+621 GLRQSRIEAATRMG
-635 ALEAEHDRALTQ
+635 ALDQEHDRTVAA
-647 ATRSERD
+647 ATRTERD
-654 YEAAQGGL
+654 YEAAQASL
-662 KASEENVL
+662 KASEENVS
-670 RIQRDQEGRRQD
+670 RAERDWATRRAD
-682 LTLAAKASKAARAN
+682 LVATAKASHEARSK
-696 FPVSWV
+696 FPAQW
-702 GLTKIAALR
+702 LHPMRLNALR

-716 AKQAEIAM
+716 AKQAEIAS
-724 RHVQQELDTGLAGKT
+724 RHVQQELDTGV
-739 WETDAAV
+739 WETDAGV
-746 QDRHARMSVSV
+746 QERHARMQLAV

-792 VRRYKKNVQELGEL
+792 VRRYKKNVQDLGEL
-806 AGVMAQAELPHLDN
+806 AGVHAQAELPHLDN
-820 DDAVLAQAGL
+820 DDTVLAQAGL
-830 QVRFNFD
+830 HVKFNFD

-862 VGLMKDDDSPGGF
+862 VGLMKDDDAPGGF

-895 FLRSTRAQYLLTTP
+895 FLKSTRAQYLLTTP

-929 ARGARWAPPIAV
+929 PRGERWAPPIAV
-941 LARRPEKSIYD
+941 LARRPEKSVYD

>member
-16 QRITLPLDG
+16 QRVSMPLDG

-68 DTAWLRATVDNSPR
+68 ETAWLRALVDNRAR

-89 PFASSLLYAD
+89 PFASSLLYSD

-106 IERHGGGSGG
+106 IERHGG

-122 MIVDGVQT
+122 VMLDGVHE
-130 IEALTERGEKDWM
+130 IEALAEKAEKDWL
-143 GVEAWKRR
+143 GIEAWKRR

-177 LSPRELL
+177 LSPKELL

-199 YDQARSHQQHLLK
+199 YDQARSHQQSLLK
-212 EVEQATHEL
+212 EVEQAAHEL
-221 SHTQEQL
+221 SHTQAQL

-239 RYQLRLKERERLATE
+239 QYQLRLKERERLATE
-254 VLPVLQW
+254 VVPVLQW
-261 SEARQRTAQSL
+261 AESRARTAQNL
-272 RDLHRQRLFGAND
+272 RELHRQRLFAASD
-285 LRNMAAKRAELHAL
+285 KRQMSAKRAELHAL
-299 FQANDAAKQQL
+299 HLGHEAAKQKL
-310 LDLEAQRKA
+310 VDLEAERKL
-319 ARLAF
+319 ARGAF
-324 DAAREAERPGELLS
+324 DAAREAERPVELLA
-338 KREDELKAL
+338 KREEELKAL
-347 AAVET
+347 AAVES
-352 DVLELTQRL
+352 DGQELTQRL
-361 EELSSRQHAL
+361 EELSSRQHTL
-371 RESFTRHND
+371 RESFTRQND
-380 QSSKAQAAMASLV
+380 QSRKAQAAMEALS

-398 PPPTDVTRFRRALD
+398 PPPPEVTRFRRALD
-412 DAGIAHHVLAD
+412 EAGIAHHVLAD

-452 SDEGRAFGLAA
+452 GDEGRAFGLAA

-476 TVPAVAPKDSLLAAL
+476 NAPAQAPKDSLLAAL
-491 KINAKIPGW
+491 KINAKLPGW

-505 GSIRCVKDIKADT
+505 ATIRCVKDTDT
-518 ESGAKLGG
+518 GAKAGG

-545 VEPRDFQYG
+545 VEARDYQFG
-554 TSALDARRASLERE
+554 TSALDSRRASLERE
-568 LSRYDGELT
+568 LSRYDSELS
-577 RVAKEQADV
+577 RIAKEQAEV
-586 ERQLKDAQRAAQ
+586 ERQLKDVQRAAQ

-603 QELSER
+603 RELAER
-609 AAEFAEGRARLP
+609 AAEFAEGRARL
-621 ALRQARVESSTRMG
+621 AGLRQARIEAATRMA
-635 ALEAEHDRALTQ
+635 ALDAEHDRALTA

-670 RIQRDQEGRRQD
+670 RVLREHESRRQD
-682 LTLAAKASKAARAN
+682 LALAAKASREARER
-696 FPVSWV
+696 FPASWTQPAKV
-702 GLTKIAALR
+702 QALR

-716 AKQAEIAM
+716 AKQAEIAA
-724 RHVQQELDTGLAGKT
+724 RHVQQELDTGV
-739 WETDAAV
+739 WETDPAV
-746 QDRHARMSVSV
+746 QERHARMNVSV
-757 LEQTTQL
+757 LEQSSQL
-764 DDRRASNEMAR
+764 EDRRASNEMAR

-820 DDAVLAQAGL
+820 DDMVLAQAGL
-830 QVRFNFD
+830 HVRFNFD

-862 VGLMKDDDSPGGF
+862 VGLMKDDETPGGF

-929 ARGARWAPPIAV
+929 PRGERWAPPIAV
-941 LARRPEKSIYD
+941 ITRRPEKSIYD

>member
-16 QRITLPLDG
+16 RRVSMPLDG
-25 AIITIAGPNGSG
+25 NIITIAGPNGSG

-68 DTAWLRATVDNSPR
+68 ETAWLRALVDNRPR

-106 IERHGGGSGG
+106 IERHGG

-122 MIVDGVQT
+122 LLVDGVHE
-130 IEALTERGEKDWM
+130 IEALAERAEKDWL
-143 GVEAWKRR
+143 GIEAWKKR

-177 LSPRELL
+177 LSPKELL

-199 YDQARSHQQHLLK
+199 YDQARSHQQQLSK
-212 EVEQATHEL
+212 EVELAAHEL
-221 SHTQEQL
+221 SHTQAQL

-239 RYQLRLKERERLATE
+239 QYQLRLKERERLATE
-254 VLPVLQW
+254 VVPVLQW
-261 SEARQRTAQSL
+261 SEGRLRTAQAL
-272 RDLHRQRLFGAND
+272 RELHRQRLFASGD
-285 LRNMAAKRAELHAL
+285 QRNMAAKRAELHAL
-299 FQANDAAKQQL
+299 FEKHEAAKQEL
-310 LDLEAQRKA
+310 LDLERQRKE
-319 ARLAF
+319 ARAAF
-324 DAAREAERPGELLS
+324 DAAREAERPAELLA
-338 KREDELKAL
+338 KREEELKAL
-347 AAVET
+347 SAVEA
-352 DVLELTQRL
+352 DAKELTARL
-361 EELSSRQHAL
+361 EELGNRQHAL
-371 RESFTRHND
+371 RESYTRTND
-380 QSSKAQAAMASLV
+380 QSRKAQAAMDALQ

-398 PPPTDVTRFRRALD
+398 PPPPEVTRFRKALD
-412 DAGIAHHVLAD
+412 EAGIAHHVLAD

-438 LLRPSRW
+438 FLRPSRW
-445 VVVLAHS
+445 VVVLERS
-452 SDEGRAFGLAA
+452 GDESRAFSLAA
-463 KERYRHYVVADGE
+463 KERYRHYVVGDSE
-476 TVPAVAPKDSLLAAL
+476 HVPSVVPKDSLLSAL
-491 KINAKIPGW
+491 KVSAKLPGW
-500 LLRQL
+500 LIRQL
-505 GSIRCVKDIKADT
+505 GGIRCVKDT
-518 ESGAKLGG
+518 EAGRDAGG
-526 EWITPE
+526 EWITPD

-545 VEPRDFQYG
+545 VEPREYQFG
-554 TSALDARRASLERE
+554 VSALDSRRQSLERE
-568 LSRYDGELT
+568 LARYDGELT
-577 RVAKEQADV
+577 RIAKEQAEV

-603 QELSER
+603 LELSER
-609 AAEFAEGRARLP
+609 SDEFAECRARMP
-621 ALRQARVESSTRMG
+621 ALRQARVEAATRM
-635 ALEAEHDRALTQ
+635 AQLDQAHDRALAQ
-647 ATRSERD
+647 VTRSERD
-654 YEAAQGGL
+654 YESAQGSL

-670 RIQRDQEGRRQD
+670 RVQRDQEGRLRE
-682 LTLAAKASKAARAN
+682 LKAAAKASREARAK
-696 FPVSWV
+696 FPSSWTQPARV
-702 GLTKIAALR
+702 AALR

-724 RHVQQELDTGLAGKT
+724 RHVQQELDTGLNAGT
-739 WETDAAV
+739 WETDPAV
-746 QDRHARMSVSV
+746 ADRHTRMHLSV

-764 DDRRASNEMAR
+764 EDRRASNEMAR

-806 AGVMAQAELPHLDN
+806 AGVIAQAELPHLDN
-820 DDAVLAQAGL
+820 DDLVLAQAGL
-830 QVRFNFD
+830 HVRFNFD

-929 ARGARWAPPIAV
+929 PRGERWAPPIAV

>member
-16 QRITLPLDG
+16 RRVSMPLDG
-25 AIITIAGPNGSG
+25 NIITIAGPNGSG

-68 DTAWLRATVDNSPR
+68 EHAWLRALVDNRPR

-106 IERHGGGSGG
+106 ISRQGG
-116 DWQRRY
+116 DWVRRY
-122 MIVDGVQT
+122 ILVDGVHE
-130 IEALTERGEKDWM
+130 IEELDTKADKDWL
-143 GVEAWKRR
+143 GIEAWKKR

-177 LSPRELL
+177 LSPKELL

-199 YDQARSHQQHLLK
+199 YELARNHQQQLVK
-212 EVEQATHEL
+212 EVEQAQHEL
-221 SHTQEQL
+221 SHAQAQL
-228 SDLANRVNSYQ
+228 SDLSNRVNSYQ
-239 RYQLRLKERERLATE
+239 QYQLRLKERERLATE
-254 VLPVLQW
+254 VVPVLQW
-261 SEARQRTAQSL
+261 SEQRQRTAQQL
-272 RDLHRQRLFGAND
+272 RELHRQRLFARSDERGISDKRAQ
-285 LRNMAAKRAELHAL
+285 LLALFKAQEAAKDKLA
-299 FQANDAAKQQL
+299 
-310 LDLEAQRKA
+310 DLEQQRKEARQAFEA
-319 ARLAF
+319 AR
-324 DAAREAERPGELLS
+324 DGERPMEQLA
-338 KREDELKAL
+338 KREDDLKAL

-352 DVLELTQRL
+352 DGAALTAKL
-361 EELSSRQHAL
+361 EELGTRQHQL
-371 RESFTRHND
+371 RESFTRQND
-380 QSSKAQAAMASLV
+380 QQRKAQQAMDELTGHRV
-393 GQRLP
+393 P
-398 PPPTDVTRFRRALD
+398 PPPAEVTRFRKALD
-412 DAGIAHHVLAD
+412 EAGIAHHVLAD
-423 CIDIAD
+423 AIDIAD
-429 EAWRAAAEG
+429 DAWRAAAEG
-438 LLRPSRW
+438 FLRPSRW
-445 VVVLAHS
+445 VVVLARS
-452 SDEGRAFGLAA
+452 SDESQAYRIASR
-463 KERYRHYVVADGE
+463 ERYRHYVVADGE
-476 TVPAVAPKDSLLAAL
+476 HAPAVSPKDSLLSVL
-491 KINAKIPGW
+491 KFNAKAPGW

-505 GSIRCVKDIKADT
+505 ASIRCVADT
-518 ESGAKLGG
+518 EKGAQAGG
-526 EWITPE
+526 EWITTE

-545 VEPRDFQYG
+545 VEPREYQFGD
-554 TSALDARRASLERE
+554 SALDARRASL
-568 LSRYDGELT
+568 DKELT
-577 RVAKEQADV
+577 RYDLELSKLAKEQLEI

-603 QELSER
+603 QELVER
-609 AAEFAEGRARLP
+609 AEEFAEARARLP
-621 ALRQARVESSTRMG
+621 GLRQSRIEAATRMA
-635 ALEAEHDRALTQ
+635 ALDQEHDRTVAA
-647 ATRSERD
+647 ATRTERD
-654 YEAAQGGL
+654 YESAQASL
-662 KASEENVL
+662 KASEDNVL
-670 RIQRDQEGRRQD
+670 RAERDWAGKRED
-682 LTLAAKASKAARAN
+682 LIATARASREARAK
-696 FPVSWV
+696 FPAAWV
-702 GLTKIAALR
+702 HPMRLQALR

-716 AKQAEIAM
+716 AKQAEIAS
-724 RHVQQELDTGLAGKT
+724 RHVQQELDTGV
-739 WETDAAV
+739 WETDAGV
-746 QDRHARMSVSV
+746 QERHARMQVAV

-806 AGVMAQAELPHLDN
+806 AGVHAQAELPHLDN
-820 DDAVLAQAGL
+820 DDTVLAQAGL
-830 QVRFNFD
+830 HVKFNFD

-862 VGLMKDDDSPGGF
+862 VGLMKDDDAPGGF

-895 FLRSTRAQYLLTTP
+895 FLKSTRAQYLLTTP

-929 ARGARWAPPIAV
+929 PRGERWAPPIAV
-941 LARRPEKSIYD
+941 LARRPEKSVYG

>member
-1 MFHLQSLELLHWDYC
+1 MFHLQSLELLHWDYI
-16 QRITLPLDG
+16 QRVTMPLDG

-68 DTAWLRATVDNSPR
+68 ETAWLRAVVDNRPR

-89 PFASSLLYAD
+89 PFGSSLIYSD

-106 IERHGGGSGG
+106 IERHGG
-116 DWQRRY
+116 DWKRHY
-122 MIVDGVQT
+122 LLADGAPT
-130 IEALTERGEKDWM
+130 IEQLSEHGEKDWM
-143 GVEAWKRR
+143 GIEAWRRR

-199 YDQARSHQQHLLK
+199 YEQARSHQQHLLK
-212 EVEQATHEL
+212 EVEQATQEL
-221 SHTQEQL
+221 SHTQAQL
-228 SDLANRVNSYQ
+228 SDLANRVTSYQ
-239 RYQLRLKERERLATE
+239 QYRLRLRERERLATE

-261 SEARQRTAQSL
+261 SEARL
-272 RDLHRQRLFGAND
+272 RCTQGLRELHRQRLFASADQRAQVN
-285 LRNMAAKRAELHAL
+285 RRAELLGL
-299 FQANDAAKQQL
+299 FEASQQAKQRL
-310 LDLEAQRKA
+310 IELEGERRQNRS
-319 ARLAF
+319 AF
-324 DAAREAERPGELLS
+324 DAAREAERPLELMA
-338 KREDELKAL
+338 KREQELTAL
-347 AAVET
+347 AAVES
-352 DVLELTQRL
+352 DAQELVRRV
-361 EELSSRQHAL
+361 EDLSGRQHGL
-371 RESFTRHND
+371 RENFTRAND
-380 QSSKAQAAMASLV
+380 RSKKAQTALEGLA

-398 PPPTDVTRFRRALD
+398 PPPLEVTRFRRALD
-412 DAGIAHHVLAD
+412 EAGIAHQVLAD

-445 VVVLAHS
+445 VVML
-452 SDEGRAFGLAA
+452 GRAGDEAHAFALASR
-463 KERYRHYVVADGE
+463 ERYRHYLVAEGE
-476 TVPAVAPKDSLLAAL
+476 GGAMPASLPQDSMLAVL
-491 KINAKIPGW
+491 KINGQVPAW

-505 GSIRCVKDIKADT
+505 AGIRRVKDT
-518 ESGAKLGG
+518 EAGAEFARKSGG

-545 VEPRDFQYG
+545 VEPRDYQFG
-554 TSALDARRASLERE
+554 ASAL
-568 LSRYDGELT
+568 LSRRKALEAELT
-577 RVAKEQADV
+577 RDDAELTRLAKEQADV

-603 QELSER
+603 QELGAR
-609 AAEFAEGRARLP
+609 ADEFAACRARLP
-621 ALRQARVESSTRMG
+621 ALRQARVEAASRMT
-635 ALEAEHDRALTQ
+635 ALDAEHDRALTLQ
-647 ATRSERD
+647 TRSERD
-654 YEAAQGGL
+654 YEAAQQGL
-662 KASEENVL
+662 KAAEEQLSRLQREHGTRRSELAVQARESALL
-670 RIQRDQEGRRQD
+670 RGR
-682 LTLAAKASKAARAN
+682 
-696 FPVSWV
+696 FPTAWV
-702 GLTKIAALR
+702 QPFRLQGLR

-716 AKQAEIAM
+716 AKQAEIAA
-724 RHVQQELDTGLAGKT
+724 RHVQQELDTGLSADT
-739 WETDAAV
+739 WETDPQV
-746 QDRHARMSVSV
+746 TERHARMSVAV
-757 LEQTTQL
+757 LEQSTQL
-764 DDRRASNEMAR
+764 EDRRASNEMAR

-782 ERYIDVLRAT
+782 DRYIDVLRAT

-806 AGVMAQAELPHLDN
+806 AGVIALAELPQLEN
-820 DDAVLAQAGL
+820 DDTVLAQAGL

-837 GKGEVGLNDGEASGG
+837 GKGEVGMNDGEASGG

-862 VGLMKDDDSPGGF
+862 VGLMKDDESAGGF

-941 LARRPEKSIYD
+941 LARRALKSDYA

>member
-16 QRITLPLDG
+16 QRVTMPLDG

-68 DTAWLRATVDNSPR
+68 ETAWLRALVDNSPR

-89 PFASSLLYAD
+89 PFASSLLYSD

-106 IERHGGGSGG
+106 IERHGG

-122 MIVDGVQT
+122 MVVDGVNT
-130 IEALTERGEKDWM
+130 IEQLAERGEKDWL
-143 GVEAWKRR
+143 GIEAWKRR

-212 EVEQATHEL
+212 EVEQAAHEL
-221 SHTQEQL
+221 SHTQAQL

-239 RYQLRLKERERLATE
+239 QYQLRLKERERLATE

-261 SEARQRTAQSL
+261 SESRARTAQQL
-272 RDLHRQRLFGAND
+272 RDLHRQRLFAAND
-285 LRNMAAKRAELHAL
+285 QRHMAGKRAELHAL
-299 FQANDAAKQQL
+299 FEAHQAAKRKL
-310 LDLEAQRKA
+310 VDLETQRKT
-319 ARLAF
+319 ARLDF
-324 DAAREAERPGELLS
+324 DAAREGERPMELLA
-338 KREDELKAL
+338 KREEELKAL

-352 DVLELTQRL
+352 DALELTQRL
-361 EELSSRQHAL
+361 EELSGRQHAL
-371 RESFTRHND
+371 RESFTRHHD
-380 QSSKAQAAMASLV
+380 QSRKAQAAMEALV

-398 PPPTDVTRFRRALD
+398 PPPQEVTRFRRALD
-412 DAGIAHHVLAD
+412 EAGIAHHVLAD

-463 KERYRHYVVADGE
+463 KERYRHYVVADAE
-476 TVPAVAPKDSLLAAL
+476 NAPALPPKDSLLAAL
-491 KINAKIPGW
+491 NINAKLPGW

-505 GSIRCVKDIKADT
+505 AAIRCVKDT
-518 ESGAKLGG
+518 ESGARAGG
-526 EWITPE
+526 EWITPD

-545 VEPRDFQYG
+545 VEPRDYQFG
-554 TSALDARRASLERE
+554 ASALDSRRASLEKE
-568 LSRYDGELT
+568 LARYDGELS
-577 RVAKEQADV
+577 RIAKEQAEV
-586 ERQLKDAQRAAQ
+586 ERQFKDAQRAAQ

-603 QELSER
+603 KELSER
-609 AAEFAEGRARLP
+609 ADEFTEGRARLP
-621 ALRQARVESSTRMG
+621 ALRQARVEAATRM
-635 ALEAEHDRALTQ
+635 ASLEAEHDRALTQ

-654 YEAAQGGL
+654 YEAAQGSL

-670 RIQRDQEGRRQD
+670 RVQRDQEGRRQD
-682 LTLAAKASKAARAN
+682 LTLAARASREARAN
-696 FPVSWV
+696 FPASWV
-702 GLTKIAALR
+702 TLTKINALR

-724 RHVQQELDTGLAGKT
+724 RHVQQELDTGV
-739 WETDAAV
+739 WETDPQV
-746 QDRHARMSVSV
+746 QDRHARMNASV

-806 AGVMAQAELPHLDN
+806 AGVNAQAELPHLDN

-830 QVRFNFD
+830 QVKFNFD

-929 ARGARWAPPIAV
+929 PRGERWAPPIAV

>member
-16 QRITLPLDG
+16 QRVSMPLDG

-68 DTAWLRATVDNSPR
+68 ETAWLRALVDNRAR

-89 PFASSLLYAD
+89 PFASSLLYSD

-106 IERHGGGSGG
+106 IERHGG

-122 MIVDGVQT
+122 VMLDGVHE
-130 IEALTERGEKDWM
+130 IEALAEKAEKDWL
-143 GVEAWKRR
+143 GIEAWKRR

-177 LSPRELL
+177 LSPKELL

-199 YDQARSHQQHLLK
+199 YDQARSHQQSLLK
-212 EVEQATHEL
+212 EVEQAAHEL
-221 SHTQEQL
+221 SHTQAQL

-239 RYQLRLKERERLATE
+239 QYQLRLKERERLATE
-254 VLPVLQW
+254 VVPVLQW
-261 SEARQRTAQSL
+261 AESRARTAQNL
-272 RDLHRQRLFGAND
+272 RELHRQRLFAASD
-285 LRNMAAKRAELHAL
+285 KRQMSAKRAELHAL
-299 FQANDAAKQQL
+299 HLGHEAAKQKL
-310 LDLEAQRKA
+310 VDLEAERKL
-319 ARLAF
+319 ARGAF
-324 DAAREAERPGELLS
+324 DAAREAERPVELLA
-338 KREDELKAL
+338 KREEELKAL
-347 AAVET
+347 AAVES
-352 DVLELTQRL
+352 DGQELTQRL
-361 EELSSRQHAL
+361 EELSSRQHTL
-371 RESFTRHND
+371 RESFTRQND
-380 QSSKAQAAMASLV
+380 QSRKAQAAMEALS

-398 PPPTDVTRFRRALD
+398 PPPPEVTRFRRALD
-412 DAGIAHHVLAD
+412 EAGIAHHVLAD

-429 EAWRAAAEG
+429 EAWRSAAEG

-452 SDEGRAFGLAA
+452 GDEGRAFGLAA

-476 TVPAVAPKDSLLAAL
+476 NAPAQAPKDSLLAAL
-491 KINAKIPGW
+491 KINAKLPGW

-505 GSIRCVKDIKADT
+505 ATIRCVKDTETGSKA
-518 ESGAKLGG
+518 GG

-545 VEPRDFQYG
+545 VEARDYQFG
-554 TSALDARRASLERE
+554 TSALDSRRASLERE
-568 LSRYDGELT
+568 LSRYDSELS
-577 RVAKEQADV
+577 RIAKEQAEV
-586 ERQLKDAQRAAQ
+586 ERQLKDVQRAAQ

-603 QELSER
+603 RELAER
-609 AAEFAEGRARLP
+609 AAEFAEGRARL
-621 ALRQARVESSTRMG
+621 AGLRQARIEAATRMA
-635 ALEAEHDRALTQ
+635 ALDAEHDRALTA

-670 RIQRDQEGRRQD
+670 RVLREHESRRQD
-682 LTLAAKASKAARAN
+682 LALAAKASREARER
-696 FPVSWV
+696 FPASWTLPAKV
-702 GLTKIAALR
+702 QALR

-716 AKQAEIAM
+716 AKQAEIAA
-724 RHVQQELDTGLAGKT
+724 RHVQQELDTGV
-739 WETDAAV
+739 WETDPAV
-746 QDRHARMSVSV
+746 QERHARMNVSV
-757 LEQTTQL
+757 LEQSSQL
-764 DDRRASNEMAR
+764 EDRRASNEMAR

-820 DDAVLAQAGL
+820 DDMVLAQAGL
-830 QVRFNFD
+830 HVRFNFD

-862 VGLMKDDDSPGGF
+862 VGLMKDDETPGGF

-929 ARGARWAPPIAV
+929 PRGERWAPPIAV
-941 LARRPEKSIYD
+941 ITRRPEKSIYD

>member
-16 QRITLPLDG
+16 QRVSMPLDG

-68 DTAWLRATVDNSPR
+68 ETAWLRALVDNRAR

-89 PFASSLLYAD
+89 PFASSLLYSD

-106 IERHGGGSGG
+106 IERHGG

-122 MIVDGVQT
+122 VMLDGVHE
-130 IEALTERGEKDWM
+130 IEALAEKAEKDWL
-143 GVEAWKRR
+143 GIEAWKRR

-177 LSPRELL
+177 LSPKELL

-199 YDQARSHQQHLLK
+199 YDQARSHQQSLLK
-212 EVEQATHEL
+212 EVEQAAHEL
-221 SHTQEQL
+221 SHTQAQL

-239 RYQLRLKERERLATE
+239 QYQLRLKERERLATE
-254 VLPVLQW
+254 VVPVLQW
-261 SEARQRTAQSL
+261 AESRARTAQNL
-272 RDLHRQRLFGAND
+272 RELHRQRLFAASD
-285 LRNMAAKRAELHAL
+285 KRQMSAKRAELHAL
-299 FQANDAAKQQL
+299 HLGHEAAKQKL
-310 LDLEAQRKA
+310 VDLEAERKL
-319 ARLAF
+319 ARSGF
-324 DAAREAERPGELLS
+324 DAAREAERPVELLA
-338 KREDELKAL
+338 KREEELKAL
-347 AAVET
+347 AAVES
-352 DVLELTQRL
+352 DGQELTQRL
-361 EELSSRQHAL
+361 EELSSRQHTL
-371 RESFTRHND
+371 RESFTRQND
-380 QSSKAQAAMASLV
+380 QSLKAQAAMEALS

-398 PPPTDVTRFRRALD
+398 PPPPEVTRFRRALD
-412 DAGIAHHVLAD
+412 EAGIAHHVLAD

-445 VVVLAHS
+445 VVVLAHGG
-452 SDEGRAFGLAA
+452 DEGRAFGLAA

-476 TVPAVAPKDSLLAAL
+476 NAPAQAPKDSLLAAL
-491 KINAKIPGW
+491 KINAKLPGW

-505 GSIRCVKDIKADT
+505 ATIRCVKDT
-518 ESGAKLGG
+518 ETGAKAGG

-545 VEPRDFQYG
+545 VEARDYQFG
-554 TSALDARRASLERE
+554 TSALDSRRASLERE
-568 LSRYDGELT
+568 LSRYDSELS
-577 RVAKEQADV
+577 RIAKEQAEV
-586 ERQLKDAQRAAQ
+586 ERQLKDVQRAAQ

-603 QELSER
+603 RELAER
-609 AAEFAEGRARLP
+609 AAEFAEGRARL
-621 ALRQARVESSTRMG
+621 AGLRQARIEAATRMA
-635 ALEAEHDRALTQ
+635 ALDAEHDRALTA

-670 RIQRDQEGRRQD
+670 RVLREHESRRQD
-682 LTLAAKASKAARAN
+682 LALAAKASREARER
-696 FPVSWV
+696 FPASWTQSAKV
-702 GLTKIAALR
+702 QALR

-716 AKQAEIAM
+716 AKQAEIAA
-724 RHVQQELDTGLAGKT
+724 RHVQQELDTGV
-739 WETDAAV
+739 WETDPAV
-746 QDRHARMSVSV
+746 QERHARMNVSV
-757 LEQTTQL
+757 LEQSSQL
-764 DDRRASNEMAR
+764 EDRRASNEMAR

-806 AGVMAQAELPHLDN
+806 AGVIAQAELPHLDN
-820 DDAVLAQAGL
+820 DDMVLAQAGL
-830 QVRFNFD
+830 HVRFNFD

-862 VGLMKDDDSPGGF
+862 VGLMKDDETPGGF

-929 ARGARWAPPIAV
+929 PRGERWAPPIAV
-941 LARRPEKSIYD
+941 ITRRPEKSIYD

>member
-1 MFHLQSLELLHWDYC
+1 MFHLQSLELLHWDYG
-16 QRITLPLDG
+16 QRVSMPLDG

-54 GGRTYKTYARHANA
+54 GGRTFRTYARHANA
-68 DTAWLRATVDNSPR
+68 ETAWLRALVDNRPR

-89 PFASSLLYAD
+89 PFGSSLLYAD

-106 IERHGGGSGG
+106 IERHGG

-122 MIVDGVQT
+122 VMVDGVHE
-130 IEALTERGEKDWM
+130 IEALATRPEKDWM
-143 GVEAWKRR
+143 GIEAWKRR

-177 LSPRELL
+177 LSPKELL

-199 YDQARSHQQHLLK
+199 YDQARSHQQQLLK

-221 SHTQEQL
+221 SHTQAQL

-239 RYQLRLKERERLATE
+239 QYQLRLKERERLASE
-254 VLPVLQW
+254 VVPVLQW
-261 SEARQRTAQSL
+261 AESRQRTAQSL
-272 RDLHRQRLFGAND
+272 RELHRQRLFAAHD
-285 LRNMAAKRAELHAL
+285 QRHMADKRAELHRL
-299 FQANDAAKQQL
+299 FEAQQAAKQKL
-310 LDLEAQRKA
+310 LDLESERKA
-319 ARLAF
+319 ARAAF
-324 DAAREAERPGELLS
+324 DAARESERPFELLA
-338 KREDELKAL
+338 KREEELKTL
-347 AAVET
+347 AAVEA
-352 DVLELTQRL
+352 DAQELTQRL
-361 EELSSRQHAL
+361 ESLASQQHGL
-371 RESFTRHND
+371 RESFTRAND
-380 QSSKAQAAMASLV
+380 QSRKAQAALEAMT

-398 PPPTDVTRFRRALD
+398 PPPAEVTRFRRALD
-412 DAGIAHHVLAD
+412 EAGITHHVLAD

-429 EAWRAAAEG
+429 ETWRAAAEG
-438 LLRPSRW
+438 MLRPSRW
-445 VVVLAHS
+445 VVVLANS
-452 SDEGRAFGLAA
+452 GDEGRAFGLAS
-463 KERYRHYVVADGE
+463 KERYRHYVVADAE
-476 TVPAVAPKDSLLAAL
+476 HAPAVAPKDSLLAAL
-491 KINAKIPGW
+491 KINAKVPGW
-500 LLRQL
+500 MLRQL
-505 GSIRCVKDIKADT
+505 GGIRCVKDT
-518 ESGAKLGG
+518 EAGARAGG
-526 EWITPE
+526 EWITPD

-545 VEPRDFQYG
+545 VEPREYQFG
-554 TSALDARRASLERE
+554 VSAMESRRKALEAE
-568 LSRYDGELT
+568 LARYDGELT
-577 RVAKEQADV
+577 RIAKEQAEV

-603 QELSER
+603 KELSER
-609 AAEFAEGRARLP
+609 SDEFAEGRARLP
-621 ALRQARVESSTRMG
+621 ALRQARIEASTRMG
-635 ALEAEHDRALTQ
+635 ALEQEHDRALTQ
-647 ATRSERD
+647 STRSERD

-670 RIQRDQEGRRQD
+670 RVQREHESRRQD
-682 LTLAAKASKAARAN
+682 LTLAARASREARAN
-696 FPVSWV
+696 FPASWV
-702 GLTKIAALR
+702 QPAKLQALR

-716 AKQAEIAM
+716 AKQAEIAA
-724 RHVQQELDTGLAGKT
+724 RHVQAELDTGV
-739 WETDAAV
+739 WETDPQV
-746 QDRHARMSVSV
+746 QERHARMSVSV
-757 LEQTTQL
+757 LEQSTQL

-806 AGVMAQAELPHLDN
+806 AGVLAQAELPHLDN
-820 DDAVLAQAGL
+820 DDTVLAQAGL
-830 QVRFNFD
+830 QVKFNFD

-929 ARGARWAPPIAV
+929 SRGERWAPPIAV
-941 LARRPEKSIYD
+941 LARRPEKALYD

>member
-16 QRITLPLDG
+16 RRVSMPLDG
-25 AIITIAGPNGSG
+25 NIITIAGPNGSG

-68 DTAWLRATVDNSPR
+68 EHAWLRALVDNRPR

-106 IERHGGGSGG
+106 ISRQGG
-116 DWQRRY
+116 DWVRRY
-122 MIVDGVQT
+122 ILVDGVHE
-130 IEALTERGEKDWM
+130 IEELDTKADKDWL
-143 GVEAWKRR
+143 GIEAWKKR

-177 LSPRELL
+177 LSPKELL

-199 YDQARSHQQHLLK
+199 YELARNHQQQLVK
-212 EVEQATHEL
+212 EVEQAQHEL
-221 SHTQEQL
+221 SHAQAQL
-228 SDLANRVNSYQ
+228 SDLSNRVNSYQ
-239 RYQLRLKERERLATE
+239 QYQLRLKERERLATE
-254 VLPVLQW
+254 VVPVLQW
-261 SEARQRTAQSL
+261 SEQRQRTAQQL
-272 RDLHRQRLFGAND
+272 RELHRQRLFARSDERGISDKRAQ
-285 LRNMAAKRAELHAL
+285 LLALFKAQEAAKDKLA
-299 FQANDAAKQQL
+299 
-310 LDLEAQRKA
+310 DLEQQRKEARQAFEA
-319 ARLAF
+319 AR
-324 DAAREAERPGELLS
+324 DGERPMEQLA
-338 KREDELKAL
+338 KREDDLKAL

-352 DVLELTQRL
+352 DGAALTAKL
-361 EELSSRQHAL
+361 EELGTRQHQL
-371 RESFTRHND
+371 RESFTRQND
-380 QSSKAQAAMASLV
+380 QQRKAQQAMDELTGHRV
-393 GQRLP
+393 P
-398 PPPTDVTRFRRALD
+398 PPPAEVTRFRKALD
-412 DAGIAHHVLAD
+412 EAGIAHHVLAD
-423 CIDIAD
+423 AIDIAD
-429 EAWRAAAEG
+429 DAWRAAAEG
-438 LLRPSRW
+438 FLRPSRW
-445 VVVLAHS
+445 VVVLARS
-452 SDEGRAFGLAA
+452 SDEGQAYRIASR
-463 KERYRHYVVADGE
+463 ERYRHYVVADGE
-476 TVPAVAPKDSLLAAL
+476 HAPAVSPKDSLLSVL
-491 KINAKIPGW
+491 KFNAKAPGW

-505 GSIRCVKDIKADT
+505 ASIRCVADT
-518 ESGAKLGG
+518 EKGAQAGG
-526 EWITPE
+526 EWITTE

-545 VEPRDFQYG
+545 VEPREYQFGD
-554 TSALDARRASLERE
+554 SALDARRASL
-568 LSRYDGELT
+568 DKELT
-577 RVAKEQADV
+577 RYDLELSKLAKEQLEI

-603 QELSER
+603 QELVER
-609 AAEFAEGRARLP
+609 AEEFAEARARLP
-621 ALRQARVESSTRMG
+621 GLRQSRIEAATRMA
-635 ALEAEHDRALTQ
+635 ALDQEHDRTVAA
-647 ATRSERD
+647 ATRTERD
-654 YEAAQGGL
+654 YESAQASL
-662 KASEENVL
+662 KASEDNVL
-670 RIQRDQEGRRQD
+670 RAERDWAGKRED
-682 LTLAAKASKAARAN
+682 LIATARASREARAK
-696 FPVSWV
+696 FPAAWV
-702 GLTKIAALR
+702 HPMRLQALR

-716 AKQAEIAM
+716 AKQAEIAS
-724 RHVQQELDTGLAGKT
+724 RHVQQELDTGV
-739 WETDAAV
+739 WETDAGV
-746 QDRHARMSVSV
+746 QERHARMQVAV

-806 AGVMAQAELPHLDN
+806 AGVHAQAELPHLDN
-820 DDAVLAQAGL
+820 DDTVLAQAGL
-830 QVRFNFD
+830 HVKFNFD

-862 VGLMKDDDSPGGF
+862 VGLMKDDDAPGGF

-895 FLRSTRAQYLLTTP
+895 FLKSTRAQYLLTTP

-929 ARGARWAPPIAV
+929 PRGERWAPPIAV
-941 LARRPEKSIYD
+941 LARRPEKSVYG

>member
-16 QRITLPLDG
+16 QRVSMPLDG

-54 GGRTYKTYARHANA
+54 GGRTFRTYARHANA
-68 DTAWLRATVDNSPR
+68 ETAWLRALVDNRPR

-89 PFASSLLYAD
+89 PFGSSLLYAD

-106 IERHGGGSGG
+106 IERHGG

-122 MIVDGVQT
+122 VMVDGVHE
-130 IEALTERGEKDWM
+130 IEALASRPEKDWM
-143 GVEAWKRR
+143 GIEAWKRR

-177 LSPRELL
+177 LSPKELL

-199 YDQARSHQQHLLK
+199 YDQARSHQQQLLK

-221 SHTQEQL
+221 SHTQAQL

-239 RYQLRLKERERLATE
+239 QYQLRLKERERLASE
-254 VLPVLQW
+254 VVPVLQW
-261 SEARQRTAQSL
+261 AEGRQRTAQSL
-272 RDLHRQRLFGAND
+272 RELHRQRLFAAHD
-285 LRNMAAKRAELHAL
+285 QRHMADKRAELHRL
-299 FQANDAAKQQL
+299 FEAQQAAKQKL
-310 LDLEAQRKA
+310 LDLESERKA
-319 ARLAF
+319 ARAAF
-324 DAAREAERPGELLS
+324 DAARESERPFELLA
-338 KREDELKAL
+338 KREEELKTL
-347 AAVET
+347 AAVEA
-352 DVLELTQRL
+352 DAQELTQRL
-361 EELSSRQHAL
+361 ESLASQQHGL
-371 RESFTRHND
+371 RESFTRAND
-380 QSSKAQAAMASLV
+380 QSRKAQAALEAMT

-398 PPPTDVTRFRRALD
+398 PPPAEVTRFRRALD
-412 DAGIAHHVLAD
+412 EAGITHHVLAD

-429 EAWRAAAEG
+429 ETWRAAAEG
-438 LLRPSRW
+438 MLRPSRW

-452 SDEGRAFGLAA
+452 SDEGRAFSLAS
-463 KERYRHYVVADGE
+463 KERYRHYVVADAE
-476 TVPAVAPKDSLLAAL
+476 HAPAVAPKDSLLAAL
-491 KINAKIPGW
+491 KINAKVPGW
-500 LLRQL
+500 MLRQL
-505 GSIRCVKDIKADT
+505 GGIRCVKDT
-518 ESGAKLGG
+518 EAGARAGG
-526 EWITPE
+526 EWITPD

-545 VEPRDFQYG
+545 VEPREYQFG
-554 TSALDARRASLERE
+554 VSAMESRRKALEAE
-568 LSRYDGELT
+568 LARYDGELT
-577 RVAKEQADV
+577 RIAKEQAEV

-603 QELSER
+603 KELSER
-609 AAEFAEGRARLP
+609 SDEFAEGRARLP
-621 ALRQARVESSTRMG
+621 ALRQARIEASTRMG
-635 ALEAEHDRALTQ
+635 ALEQEHDRALTQ
-647 ATRSERD
+647 STRSERD

-670 RIQRDQEGRRQD
+670 RVQREHESRRQD
-682 LTLAAKASKAARAN
+682 LTLAAKASREARGN
-696 FPVSWV
+696 FPASWV
-702 GLTKIAALR
+702 QPAKLQALR

-716 AKQAEIAM
+716 AKQAEIAA
-724 RHVQQELDTGLAGKT
+724 RHVQAELDTGV
-739 WETDAAV
+739 WETDPQV
-746 QDRHARMSVSV
+746 QERHARMSVSV
-757 LEQTTQL
+757 LEQSTQL

-806 AGVMAQAELPHLDN
+806 AGVLAQAELPHLDN
-820 DDAVLAQAGL
+820 DDTVLAQAGL
-830 QVRFNFD
+830 HVKFNFD

-929 ARGARWAPPIAV
+929 SRGERWAPPIAV
-941 LARRPEKSIYD
+941 LARRPEKALYD

>member
-16 QRITLPLDG
+16 QRVTMPLDG

-68 DTAWLRATVDNSPR
+68 ETAWLRALVDNRPR

-89 PFASSLLYAD
+89 PFSSSLLYAD

-106 IERHGGGSGG
+106 IERHGG

-122 MIVDGVQT
+122 MIVDGVHTVEQL
-130 IEALTERGEKDWM
+130 AERGEKDWL
-143 GVEAWKRR
+143 GLEAWKRR
-151 LEAAGLT
+151 MEAAGLT

-177 LSPRELL
+177 LSPKELL

-199 YDQARSHQQHLLK
+199 YEQARSHQQHLLK
-212 EVEQATHEL
+212 EVEQATQEL
-221 SHTQEQL
+221 SHTQAQL
-228 SDLANRVNSYQ
+228 SDLSNRVTSYKQ
-239 RYQLRLKERERLATE
+239 YQLKVRERERLATE

-261 SEARQRTAQSL
+261 SEARARTTLNL
-272 RDLHRQRLFGAND
+272 RELHRQRHFARAD
-285 LRNMAAKRAELHAL
+285 ERAQAAKRAQLHAL
-299 FQANDAAKQQL
+299 FEAREAAKQRL
-310 LDLEAQRKA
+310 AELEAQRRT
-319 ARLAF
+319 ARAAF
-324 DAAREAERPGELLS
+324 DAARDAERPAEELA
-338 KREDELKAL
+338 KREDALKAL

-352 DVLELTQRL
+352 DAQALAQRL
-361 EELSSRQHAL
+361 EELSTRQHGL
-371 RESFTRHND
+371 RESYTRAND
-380 QSSKAQAAMASLV
+380 QNRKAQAALEALT

-398 PPPTDVTRFRRALD
+398 PPPPEVTRFRRALD
-412 DAGIAHHVLAD
+412 EAGIAHHVLAD

-445 VVVLAHS
+445 VVVLAHA

-463 KERYRHYVVADGE
+463 KERYRHYVVAE
-476 TVPAVAPKDSLLAAL
+476 AEAAPAVAPKSSLLAAL
-491 KINAKIPGW
+491 KVSAKLPGW

-505 GSIRCVKDIKADT
+505 ASIRCVKDT
-518 ESGAKLGG
+518 EQGASQGG

-545 VEPRDFQYG
+545 VEPRDFQFG
-554 TSALDARRASLERE
+554 VSALASRRKALEAELARYDTE
-568 LSRYDGELT
+568 LSRIA
-577 RVAKEQADV
+577 REQNEV
-586 ERQLKDAQRAAQ
+586 EQQLKDAQRAAQ

-603 QELSER
+603 QDLSER
-609 AAEFAEGRARLP
+609 ADEFAQARARLP
-621 ALRQARVESSTRMG
+621 ALRQARVEAAGRMS
-635 ALEAEHDRALTQ
+635 ALDEEHDRALTHS
-647 ATRSERD
+647 TRSD
-654 YEAAQGGL
+654 SQYDAAQGSL
-662 KASEENVL
+662 KSGEENLARTL
-670 RIQRDQEGRRQD
+670 REHEQRRTD
-682 LTLAAKASKAARAN
+682 LRSAANASRKVRSDFPPAWVTLQRLQ
-696 FPVSWV
+696 
-702 GLTKIAALR
+702 GLR

-716 AKQAEIAM
+716 AKQAEI
-724 RHVQQELDTGLAGKT
+724 RSHHLEQELATGQ
-739 WETDAAV
+739 WETDGQV
-746 QDRHARMSVSV
+746 LERHARMQAQVQ
-757 LEQTTQL
+757 EQALQL

-806 AGVMAQAELPHLDN
+806 AGVSALAELPHLDN
-820 DDAVLAQAGL
+820 DDMVLAQAGL

-862 VGLMKDDDSPGGF
+862 VGLMKDDDSAGGF

-929 ARGARWAPPIAV
+929 ARGERWAPPIAV
-941 LARRPEKSIYD
+941 LARRPEKSEY

>member
-16 QRITLPLDG
+16 QRVSMPLDG

-54 GGRTYKTYARHANA
+54 GGRTFRTYARHANA
-68 DTAWLRATVDNSPR
+68 ETAWLRALVDNRPR

-89 PFASSLLYAD
+89 PFGSSLLYAD

-106 IERHGGGSGG
+106 IERHGG

-122 MIVDGVQT
+122 VMVDGVHE
-130 IEALTERGEKDWM
+130 IEALASRPEKDWM
-143 GVEAWKRR
+143 GIEAWKRR

-177 LSPRELL
+177 LSPKELL

-199 YDQARSHQQHLLK
+199 YDQARSHQQQLLK

-221 SHTQEQL
+221 SHTQAQL

-239 RYQLRLKERERLATE
+239 QYQLRLKERERLASE
-254 VLPVLQW
+254 VVPVLQW
-261 SEARQRTAQSL
+261 AESRQRTAQSL
-272 RDLHRQRLFGAND
+272 RELHRQRLFAAHD
-285 LRNMAAKRAELHAL
+285 QRHMADKRAELHRL
-299 FQANDAAKQQL
+299 FEAQQAAKQKL
-310 LDLEAQRKA
+310 LDLESERKA
-319 ARLAF
+319 ARAAF
-324 DAAREAERPGELLS
+324 DAARESERPFELLA
-338 KREDELKAL
+338 KREEELKTL
-347 AAVET
+347 AAVEA
-352 DVLELTQRL
+352 DAQELTQRL
-361 EELSSRQHAL
+361 ESLASQQHAL
-371 RESFTRHND
+371 RESFTRAND
-380 QSSKAQAAMASLV
+380 QSRKAQAALEAMT

-398 PPPTDVTRFRRALD
+398 PPPAEVTRFRRALD
-412 DAGIAHHVLAD
+412 EAGITHHVLAD

-429 EAWRAAAEG
+429 ETWRAAAEG
-438 LLRPSRW
+438 MLRPSRW

-452 SDEGRAFGLAA
+452 SDEGRAFGLAS
-463 KERYRHYVVADGE
+463 KERYRHYVVADAE
-476 TVPAVAPKDSLLAAL
+476 HAPAVAPKDSLLAAL
-491 KINAKIPGW
+491 KINAKVPGW
-500 LLRQL
+500 MLRQL
-505 GSIRCVKDIKADT
+505 GGIRCVKDT
-518 ESGAKLGG
+518 EAGARAGG
-526 EWITPE
+526 EWITPD

-545 VEPRDFQYG
+545 VEPREYQFG
-554 TSALDARRASLERE
+554 VSAMESRRKALEAE
-568 LSRYDGELT
+568 LARYDGELT
-577 RVAKEQADV
+577 RIAKEQAEV

-603 QELSER
+603 KELSER
-609 AAEFAEGRARLP
+609 SDEFAEGRARLP
-621 ALRQARVESSTRMG
+621 ALRQARIEASTRMG
-635 ALEAEHDRALTQ
+635 ALEQEHDRALTQ
-647 ATRSERD
+647 STRSERD

-670 RIQRDQEGRRQD
+670 RVQREHENRRQD
-682 LTLAAKASKAARAN
+682 LTLAARASREARAS
-696 FPVSWV
+696 FPASWV
-702 GLTKIAALR
+702 QPAKLQALR

-716 AKQAEIAM
+716 AKQAEIAA
-724 RHVQQELDTGLAGKT
+724 RHVQAELDTGV
-739 WETDAAV
+739 WETDPQV
-746 QDRHARMSVSV
+746 QERHARMSVSV
-757 LEQTTQL
+757 LEQSTQL

-806 AGVMAQAELPHLDN
+806 AGVLAQAELPHLDN
-820 DDAVLAQAGL
+820 DDTVLAQAGL
-830 QVRFNFD
+830 HVKFNFD

-929 ARGARWAPPIAV
+929 SRGERWAPPIAV
-941 LARRPEKSIYD
+941 LARRPEKALYD

>member
-16 QRITLPLDG
+16 RRVSMPLDG
-25 AIITIAGPNGSG
+25 NIITIAGPNGSG

-68 DTAWLRATVDNSPR
+68 EHAWLRALVDNRPR

-106 IERHGGGSGG
+106 ISRQGG
-116 DWQRRY
+116 DWVRRY
-122 MIVDGVQT
+122 ILVDGVHE
-130 IEALTERGEKDWM
+130 IEELDTKADKDWL
-143 GVEAWKRR
+143 GIEAWKKR

-177 LSPRELL
+177 LSPKELL

-199 YDQARSHQQHLLK
+199 YELARNHQQQLVK
-212 EVEQATHEL
+212 EVEQAQHEL
-221 SHTQEQL
+221 SHAQAQL
-228 SDLANRVNSYQ
+228 SDLSNRVNSYQ
-239 RYQLRLKERERLATE
+239 QYQLRLKERERLATE
-254 VLPVLQW
+254 VVPVLQW
-261 SEARQRTAQSL
+261 SEQRQRTAQQL
-272 RDLHRQRLFGAND
+272 RELHRQRLFARSDERGISDKRAQ
-285 LRNMAAKRAELHAL
+285 LLALFKAQEAAKDKLA
-299 FQANDAAKQQL
+299 
-310 LDLEAQRKA
+310 DLEQQRKEARQAFEA
-319 ARLAF
+319 AR
-324 DAAREAERPGELLS
+324 DGERPMEQLA
-338 KREDELKAL
+338 KREDDLKAL

-352 DVLELTQRL
+352 DGAALTAKL
-361 EELSSRQHAL
+361 EELGTRQHQL
-371 RESFTRHND
+371 RESFTRQND
-380 QSSKAQAAMASLV
+380 QQRKAQQAMDELTGHRV
-393 GQRLP
+393 P
-398 PPPTDVTRFRRALD
+398 PPPAEVTRFRKALD
-412 DAGIAHHVLAD
+412 EAGIAHHVLAD
-423 CIDIAD
+423 AIDIAD
-429 EAWRAAAEG
+429 DAWRAAAEG
-438 LLRPSRW
+438 FLRPSRW
-445 VVVLAHS
+445 VVVLARA
-452 SDEGRAFGLAA
+452 SDESQAYRIASR
-463 KERYRHYVVADGE
+463 ERYRHYVVADGE
-476 TVPAVAPKDSLLAAL
+476 HAPAVSPKDSLLSVL
-491 KINAKIPGW
+491 KFNAKAPGW

-505 GSIRCVKDIKADT
+505 ASIRCVADT
-518 ESGAKLGG
+518 EKGAQAGG
-526 EWITPE
+526 EWITTE

-545 VEPRDFQYG
+545 VEPREYQFGD
-554 TSALDARRASLERE
+554 SALDARRASL
-568 LSRYDGELT
+568 DKELT
-577 RVAKEQADV
+577 RYDLELSKLAKEQLEI

-603 QELSER
+603 QELVER
-609 AAEFAEGRARLP
+609 AEEFAEARARLP
-621 ALRQARVESSTRMG
+621 GLRQSRIEAATRMA
-635 ALEAEHDRALTQ
+635 ALDQEHDRTVAA
-647 ATRSERD
+647 ATRTERD
-654 YEAAQGGL
+654 YESAQASL
-662 KASEENVL
+662 KASEDNVL
-670 RIQRDQEGRRQD
+670 RAERDWAGKRDD
-682 LTLAAKASKAARAN
+682 LIATARASREARAK
-696 FPVSWV
+696 FPAAWV
-702 GLTKIAALR
+702 HPMRLQALR

-716 AKQAEIAM
+716 AKQAEIAS
-724 RHVQQELDTGLAGKT
+724 RHVQQELDTGV
-739 WETDAAV
+739 WETDAGV
-746 QDRHARMSVSV
+746 QERHARMQVAV

-806 AGVMAQAELPHLDN
+806 AGVHAQAELPHLDN
-820 DDAVLAQAGL
+820 DDTVLAQAGL
-830 QVRFNFD
+830 HVKFNFD

-862 VGLMKDDDSPGGF
+862 VGLMKDDDAPGGF

-895 FLRSTRAQYLLTTP
+895 FLKSTRAQYLLTTP

-929 ARGARWAPPIAV
+929 PRGERWAPPIAV
-941 LARRPEKSIYD
+941 LARRPEKSVYG

>member
-16 QRITLPLDG
+16 RRVSMPLDG
-25 AIITIAGPNGSG
+25 NIITIAGPNGSG

-68 DTAWLRATVDNSPR
+68 EHAWLRALVDNRPR

-106 IERHGGGSGG
+106 ISRQGG
-116 DWQRRY
+116 DWVRRY
-122 MIVDGVQT
+122 ILVDGVHE
-130 IEALTERGEKDWM
+130 IEELDTKADKDWL
-143 GVEAWKRR
+143 GIEAWKKR

-177 LSPRELL
+177 LSPKELL

-199 YDQARSHQQHLLK
+199 YELARNHQQQLVK
-212 EVEQATHEL
+212 EVEQAQHEL
-221 SHTQEQL
+221 SHAQAQL
-228 SDLANRVNSYQ
+228 SDLSNRVNSYQ
-239 RYQLRLKERERLATE
+239 QYQLRLKERERLATE
-254 VLPVLQW
+254 VVPVLQW
-261 SEARQRTAQSL
+261 SEQRQRTAQQL
-272 RDLHRQRLFGAND
+272 RELHRQRLFARSDERGISDKRAQ
-285 LRNMAAKRAELHAL
+285 LLALFKAQEAAKDKLA
-299 FQANDAAKQQL
+299 
-310 LDLEAQRKA
+310 DLEQQRKQ
-319 ARLAF
+319 ARQAF
-324 DAAREAERPGELLS
+324 EAAREGERPMEQLA
-338 KREDELKAL
+338 KREDDLKAL

-352 DVLELTQRL
+352 DGAALTAKL
-361 EELSSRQHAL
+361 EELGTRQHQL
-371 RESFTRHND
+371 RESFTRQND
-380 QSSKAQAAMASLV
+380 QQRKAQQAMDELTGHRV
-393 GQRLP
+393 P
-398 PPPTDVTRFRRALD
+398 PPPAEVTRFRKALD
-412 DAGIAHHVLAD
+412 EAGIAHHVLAD
-423 CIDIAD
+423 AIDIAD
-429 EAWRAAAEG
+429 DAWRAAAEG
-438 LLRPSRW
+438 FLRPSRW
-445 VVVLAHS
+445 VVVLARA
-452 SDEGRAFGLAA
+452 SDESQAYRIASR
-463 KERYRHYVVADGE
+463 ERYRHYVVADGE
-476 TVPAVAPKDSLLAAL
+476 HAPAVSPKDSLLSVL
-491 KINAKIPGW
+491 KFNAKAPGW

-505 GSIRCVKDIKADT
+505 ASIRCVADT
-518 ESGAKLGG
+518 EKGAQAGG
-526 EWITPE
+526 EWITTE

-545 VEPRDFQYG
+545 VEPREYQFGD
-554 TSALDARRASLERE
+554 SALDARRASL
-568 LSRYDGELT
+568 DKELT
-577 RVAKEQADV
+577 RYDLELSKLAKEQLEI

-603 QELSER
+603 QELVER
-609 AAEFAEGRARLP
+609 AEEFAEARARLP
-621 ALRQARVESSTRMG
+621 GLRQSRIEAATRMA
-635 ALEAEHDRALTQ
+635 ALDQEHDRTVAA
-647 ATRSERD
+647 ATRTERD
-654 YEAAQGGL
+654 YESAQASL
-662 KASEENVL
+662 KASEDNVL
-670 RIQRDQEGRRQD
+670 RAERDWAGKRDD
-682 LTLAAKASKAARAN
+682 LIATARASREARAK
-696 FPVSWV
+696 FPAAWV
-702 GLTKIAALR
+702 HPMRLQALR

-716 AKQAEIAM
+716 AKQAEIAS
-724 RHVQQELDTGLAGKT
+724 RHVQQELDTGV
-739 WETDAAV
+739 WETDAGV
-746 QDRHARMSVSV
+746 QERHARMQVAV

-806 AGVMAQAELPHLDN
+806 AGVHAQAELPHLDN
-820 DDAVLAQAGL
+820 DDTVLAQAGL
-830 QVRFNFD
+830 HVKFNFD

-862 VGLMKDDDSPGGF
+862 VGLMKDDDAPGGF

-895 FLRSTRAQYLLTTP
+895 FLKSTRAQYLLTTP

-929 ARGARWAPPIAV
+929 PRGERWAPPIAV
-941 LARRPEKSIYD
+941 LARRPEKSVYG

>member
-16 QRITLPLDG
+16 RRVSMPLDG
-25 AIITIAGPNGSG
+25 NIITIAGPNGSG

-68 DTAWLRATVDNSPR
+68 EHAWLRALVDNRPR
-82 GRQNSSR
+82 NRQNSSR
-89 PFASSLLYAD
+89 PFASSLLYSD

-106 IERHGGGSGG
+106 ISRQGG
-116 DWQRRY
+116 DWVRRY
-122 MIVDGVQT
+122 TLVDGVQE
-130 IEALTERGEKDWM
+130 IEELDTKADKDWL
-143 GVEAWKRR
+143 GIEAWKKR

-177 LSPRELL
+177 LSPKELL

-199 YDQARSHQQHLLK
+199 YELARNHQQQLLK
-212 EVEQATHEL
+212 EVDQSTHEL
-221 SHTQEQL
+221 SHAQAQL

-239 RYQLRLKERERLATE
+239 QYQLRLKERERLATE
-254 VLPVLQW
+254 VVPVLQW
-261 SEARQRTAQSL
+261 SEQRQRTAQQL
-272 RDLHRQRLFGAND
+272 RELHRQRLFARSDERGISD
-285 LRNMAAKRAELHAL
+285 KRAHLLAL
-299 FQANDAAKQQL
+299 FKAQETVRDKL
-310 LDLEAQRKA
+310 SELEQQRKEARQAFEA
-319 ARLAF
+319 AR
-324 DAAREAERPGELLS
+324 DGERPMEQLA
-338 KREDELKAL
+338 KREDDLKAL

-352 DVLELTQRL
+352 DGAALAAKL
-361 EELSSRQHAL
+361 EELGTRQHQL
-371 RESFTRHND
+371 RESFTRQND
-380 QSSKAQAAMASLV
+380 QQRKAQAAMDELT

-398 PPPTDVTRFRRALD
+398 PPPVEVTRFRKALD
-412 DAGIAHHVLAD
+412 EAGIAHHVLAD
-423 CIDIAD
+423 AIDIAD
-429 EAWRAAAEG
+429 DQWRAAAEG
-438 LLRPSRW
+438 FLRPSRW
-445 VVVLAHS
+445 VVVLAHA
-452 SDEGRAFGLAA
+452 SDEGQAYRLASR
-463 KERYRHYVVADGE
+463 ERYRHYVVADGE
-476 TVPAVAPKDSLLAAL
+476 FAPTVSPKDSLLSVL
-491 KINAKIPGW
+491 KFNAKAPGW

-505 GSIRCVKDIKADT
+505 ASIRCVADT
-518 ESGAKLGG
+518 DKGAQSGG

-545 VEPRDFQYG
+545 VEPREYQFGD
-554 TSALDARRASLERE
+554 SALDTRRASL
-568 LSRYDGELT
+568 DKELT
-577 RVAKEQADV
+577 RYDLELSKLAKEQLEI

-603 QELSER
+603 QELVER
-609 AAEFAEGRARLP
+609 AEEFAEARARLP
-621 ALRQARVESSTRMG
+621 GLRQSRIEAATRMG
-635 ALEAEHDRALTQ
+635 ALDQEHDRTVAA
-647 ATRSERD
+647 ATRTERD
-654 YEAAQGGL
+654 YEAAQASL
-662 KASEENVL
+662 KASEDNVS
-670 RIQRDQEGRRQD
+670 RAERDWASRRDD
-682 LTLAAKASKAARAN
+682 LIATAKASREARAK
-696 FPVSWV
+696 FPALWV
-702 GLTKIAALR
+702 HPMRLNALR

-716 AKQAEIAM
+716 AKQAEIAS
-724 RHVQQELDTGLAGKT
+724 RHVQQELDTGV
-739 WETDAAV
+739 WETDPGV
-746 QDRHARMSVSV
+746 QERHARMQMAV

-806 AGVMAQAELPHLDN
+806 AGVHAQAELPHLDN
-820 DDAVLAQAGL
+820 DDTVLAQAGL
-830 QVRFNFD
+830 HVKFNFD
-837 GKGEVGLNDGEASGG
+837 GKGEVGMNDGEASGG

-862 VGLMKDDDSPGGF
+862 VGLMKDDDAPGGF

-895 FLRSTRAQYLLTTP
+895 FLKSTRAQYLLTTP

-929 ARGARWAPPIAV
+929 PRGERWAPPIAV
-941 LARRPEKSIYD
+941 LARRPEKSVYG

>member
-16 QRITLPLDG
+16 RRVSMPLDG
-25 AIITIAGPNGSG
+25 NIITIAGPNGSG

-68 DTAWLRATVDNSPR
+68 ETAWLRALVDNRPR

-106 IERHGGGSGG
+106 ISRQGG
-116 DWQRRY
+116 DWVRRY
-122 MIVDGVQT
+122 IVADGVNE
-130 IEALTERGEKDWM
+130 IEVLDQKPDKDWL
-143 GVEAWKRR
+143 GIEAWKKR

-177 LSPRELL
+177 LSPKELL

-199 YDQARSHQQHLLK
+199 YELARNHQQQLLK
-212 EVEQATHEL
+212 EVEQSSHEL
-221 SHTQEQL
+221 SHAQAQL
-228 SDLANRVNSYQ
+228 SDLSNRVNSYQ
-239 RYQLRLKERERLATE
+239 QYQLRLKERERLATE
-254 VLPVLQW
+254 VVPVMQW
-261 SEARQRTAQSL
+261 SEQRQRTAQQL
-272 RDLHRQRLFGAND
+272 RELHRQRLFARSDERGMSD
-285 LRNMAAKRAELHAL
+285 KRAHLLSL
-299 FQANDAAKQQL
+299 FQAQEATRNRL
-310 LDLEAQRKA
+310 SELEVQRKEARQAFEA
-319 ARLAF
+319 AR
-324 DAAREAERPGELLS
+324 DGERPMEQLA
-338 KREDELKAL
+338 KREEDLKAL

-352 DVLELTQRL
+352 DGAALTTRL
-361 EELSSRQHAL
+361 EELGTRQHQL
-371 RESFTRHND
+371 RETFTRNND
-380 QSSKAQAAMASLV
+380 QLRKAQAAMDELT

-398 PPPTDVTRFRRALD
+398 PPPQEVTRFRKALD
-412 DAGIAHHVLAD
+412 EAGIHHHVLAD
-423 CIDIAD
+423 CIDISD
-429 EAWRAAAEG
+429 DQWRAAAEG
-438 LLRPSRW
+438 FLRPSRW

-452 SDEGRAFGLAA
+452 SDESQAYRLASR
-463 KERYRHYVVADGE
+463 ERYRHYVVADGE
-476 TVPAVAPKDSLLAAL
+476 QAPTVSPKDSLLSVL
-491 KINAKIPGW
+491 KFNAKAPAW

-505 GSIRCVKDIKADT
+505 AAIRCVADT
-518 ESGAKLGG
+518 DQGARAGG
-526 EWITPE
+526 EWITPD

-545 VEPRDFQYG
+545 VEPREFQFG
-554 TSALDARRASLERE
+554 VSALDARRASLEKELARYDLE
-568 LSRYDGELT
+568 LSK
-577 RVAKEQADV
+577 VAKEQV
-586 ERQLKDAQRAAQ
+586 EIERQLKDAQRAAQ

-603 QELSER
+603 QELVER
-609 AAEFAEGRARLP
+609 AEEFAQARARLP
-621 ALRQARVESSTRMG
+621 GLRQSRIEAATRM
-635 ALEAEHDRALTQ
+635 ASLDQEHDRAVAQ
-647 ATRSERD
+647 GTRHERD
-654 YEAAQGGL
+654 YESAQASL
-662 KASEENVL
+662 KASEDNVS
-670 RIQRDQEGRRQD
+670 RGEREWISRRDD
-682 LTLAAKASKAARAN
+682 LLAQAKASREAKGRFPAAWIHPQRLA
-696 FPVSWV
+696 
-702 GLTKIAALR
+702 TLR
-711 DEFEN
+711 DEFDN
-716 AKQAEIAM
+716 AKQAEIAS
-724 RHVQQELDTGLAGKT
+724 RHVQQELDTGV
-739 WETDAAV
+739 WETDPQV
-746 QDRHARMSVSV
+746 QDRYARTHVAV

-806 AGVMAQAELPHLDN
+806 AGVHAQAELPHLDN
-820 DDAVLAQAGL
+820 DDTVLAQAGL
-830 QVRFNFD
+830 HVKFNFD
-837 GKGEVGLNDGEASGG
+837 GKGEVGMNDGEASGG

-862 VGLMKDDDSPGGF
+862 VGLMKDDDAPGGF

-895 FLRSTRAQYLLTTP
+895 FLKSTRAQYLLTTP

-929 ARGARWAPPIAV
+929 PRGERWAPPIAV
-941 LARRPEKSIYD
+941 LARKPEESVYG